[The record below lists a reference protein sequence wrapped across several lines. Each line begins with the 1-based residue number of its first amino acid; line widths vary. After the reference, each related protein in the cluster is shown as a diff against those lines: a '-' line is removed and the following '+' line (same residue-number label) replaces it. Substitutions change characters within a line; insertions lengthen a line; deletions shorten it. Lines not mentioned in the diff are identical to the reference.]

1 MALMMV
7 LAISGTLSVLAGNRL
22 VLNDGGPIAIKPGE
36 TKEITV
42 NLVNDEVIYAMQ
54 FDMDFTSPQVE
65 IVPGSFKINE
75 ERIDRECFIA
85 TMIQQPDAKWRVA
98 LLTKD
103 FTPIAGTEGALGTF
117 KIRATPNFSDD
128 KARIGFSTCSGS
140 DRQGKK
146 VLIDCPF
153 EQAITPMVGSLST
166 GEQAFS
172 IKPGGTHKVDVVL
185 KNDIYFCGLQADI
198 TLPEGLHVEKK
209 SNGKM
214 IFQYSERLS
223 SNFAIFSSEK
233 NGIVRVALS
242 SLPIDK
248 IQPYK
253 DGNGVIFSFNVVAD
267 PDFAT
272 DETSAIVFSNVL
284 ASQDLPG
291 TEYALDI
298 TDAHIAVTSLKPINE
313 AAYARLTEE
322 VAALQKA
329 LDDAKAK
336 VAEECPDVAGN
347 YAETVETIQSLINA
361 IQSDLDAKNA
371 DCALTEA
378 STLDAEAVK
387 GVNDAIAKYINEAAA
402 AQAEHLKKLANEAA
416 YVRLTEAVA
425 TLQARFDEV
434 KATIE
439 KDYANVSAQFVDTE
453 AAIQGDIDQKKAE
466 LQAQYEAVKLD
477 ENSTIDLEA
486 IKAAVEKLLADAKAA
501 NAKLVANEAAY
512 VRLSDDIA
520 AVQAR
525 FDEVKATIE
534 KDYAN
539 VSAQFVDTEAAIQG
553 DIDQK
558 KAELQAQYE
567 AVKLDENSTIDL
579 EAIKAAVEKLLADAK
594 AANAKLVA
602 NEAAY
607 VRLSDDIAAVQ
618 ARFDEVKAT
627 IEKDYANVS
636 AQFVDTEAA
645 IQGDID
651 QKKAE
656 LQAQYE
662 AVKLDENSTIDLEA
676 IKAAVE
682 KLLAD
687 AKAANA
693 KLVANEAAYVRLSD
707 DIAAVQARF
716 DEVKATIEKDYANV
730 SAQFVDTEAAIQG
743 DIDQKKAE
751 LQAQYEAVK
760 LDENSTIDL
769 EAIKAAVEKLLA
781 DAKAANAK
789 LVANEAAYVRLSDDI
804 AAVQARFDE
813 VKATIEK
820 DYANVAAQF
829 ADAEAAIQADID
841 QKKAELQAQYE
852 AVELDENSTIGL
864 EAIKAAVEQ
873 LLEDAKAADAKL
885 VANEA
890 AYVRLSDEIAAVQT
904 RLDEVKATIEKDYA
918 IVAAQFVGVE
928 SSIQYDINKK
938 KDELK
943 AQYEAVELDENSTI
957 DLETIKTAIEQ
968 LLADAKAA
976 AEANSIGSIQRLMSE
991 GATFYTLGGQKV
1003 EAPCKGN
1010 IYMIRHADGS
1020 VKKVYIK

>member
-1 MALMMV
+1 MVMFKITTSFKRMALMMV
-7 LAISGTLSVLAGNRL
+7 LAISGTISVLAGNRL

-85 TMIQQPDAKWRVA
+85 TMIQQPDAKWRIA

-117 KIRATPNFSDD
+117 QIRAKSTFSAADD
-128 KARIGFSTCSGS
+128 AQIGFSTCSGGN
-140 DRQGKK
+140 RQGKK
-146 VLIDCPF
+146 VLIDCPTY
-153 EQAITPMVGSLST
+153 QAITPMVGSLCT

-209 SNGKM
+209 INGKM
-214 IFQYSERLS
+214 NFQYSERLS
-223 SNFAIFSSEK
+223 SNFAISSIEK
-233 NGIVRVALS
+233 NGIVRVVLS

-253 DGNGVIFSFNVVAD
+253 DGDGVIFSFNVVAD
-267 PDFAT
+267 PDFVT
-272 DETSAIVFSNVL
+272 DENSAIVFSNVL
-284 ASQDLPG
+284 AANET
-291 TEYALDI
+291 TEYSLDI
-298 TDAHIAVTSLKPINE
+298 TDAHVSVTSLKPIND
-313 AAYARLTEE
+313 AAYARLAEE

-336 VAEECPDVAGN
+336 VAEECPDVAEN

-371 DCALTEA
+371 DCALTET

-416 YVRLTEAVA
+416 YVRLTEEVA
-425 TLQARFDEV
+425 T
-434 KATIE
+434 
-439 KDYANVSAQFVDTE
+439 
-453 AAIQGDIDQKKAE
+453 
-466 LQAQYEAVKLD
+466 
-477 ENSTIDLEA
+477 
-486 IKAAVEKLLADAKAA
+486 
-501 NAKLVANEAAY
+501 
-512 VRLSDDIA
+512 
-520 AVQAR
+520 VQAR

-534 KDYAN
+534 KDY
-539 VSAQFVDTEAAIQG
+539 V
-553 DIDQK
+553 
-558 KAELQAQYE
+558 
-567 AVKLDENSTIDL
+567 
-579 EAIKAAVEKLLADAK
+579 
-594 AANAKLVA
+594 
-602 NEAAY
+602 
-607 VRLSDDIAAVQ
+607 
-618 ARFDEVKAT
+618 
-627 IEKDYANVS
+627 
-636 AQFVDTEAA
+636 
-645 IQGDID
+645 
-651 QKKAE
+651 
-656 LQAQYE
+656 
-662 AVKLDENSTIDLEA
+662 
-676 IKAAVE
+676 
-682 KLLAD
+682 
-687 AKAANA
+687 
-693 KLVANEAAYVRLSD
+693 
-707 DIAAVQARF
+707 
-716 DEVKATIEKDYANV
+716 
-730 SAQFVDTEAAIQG
+730 
-743 DIDQKKAE
+743 
-751 LQAQYEAVK
+751 
-760 LDENSTIDL
+760 
-769 EAIKAAVEKLLA
+769 
-781 DAKAANAK
+781 
-789 LVANEAAYVRLSDDI
+789 
-804 AAVQARFDE
+804 
-813 VKATIEK
+813 
-820 DYANVAAQF
+820 NVAAQF
-829 ADAEAAIQADID
+829 ADAEAAIQGDID

-852 AVELDENSTIGL
+852 AVELDENSTIDL
-864 EAIKAAVEQ
+864 EVIKAAIEQ
-873 LLEDAKAADAKL
+873 LLADAKVADAKL

-890 AYVRLSDEIAAVQT
+890 AYVRLSDEIAAVQA

-943 AQYEAVELDENSTI
+943 ALYEAVELDENSTI

-976 AEANSIGSIQRLMSE
+976 AEANSIGSIQRMMSE

>member
-1 MALMMV
+1 MVMFKITTSFKRMALMMV
-7 LAISGTLSVLAGNRL
+7 LAISGTISVLAGNRL

-75 ERIDRECFIA
+75 DRIDRECFIA
-85 TMIQQPDAKWRVA
+85 TMIQQPDAKWRIA

-103 FTPIAGTEGALGTF
+103 FTPIEGAEGALGTF
-117 KIRATPNFSDD
+117 QIRAKSTFSAADN
-128 KARIGFSTCSGS
+128 AQILFSTCSGGN
-140 DRQGKK
+140 RQGKK
-146 VLIDCPF
+146 VLIDSPTY
-153 EQAITPMVGSLST
+153 QAITPMVGSLCT

-198 TLPEGLHVEKK
+198 TLPEGLHIEKK

-214 IFQYSERLS
+214 NFQYSERLS
-223 SNFAIFSSEK
+223 SNFAISSIEK
-233 NGIVRVALS
+233 NGIVRVVLS

-253 DGNGVIFSFNVVAD
+253 DGDGVIFSFNVVAD

-272 DETSAIVFSNVL
+272 DENSAIVFSNVL
-284 ASQDLPG
+284 AANET
-291 TEYALDI
+291 TEYSLDI
-298 TDAHIAVTSLKPINE
+298 TDAHVSVTSLKPIND
-313 AAYARLTEE
+313 AAYARLAEE

-336 VAEECPDVAGN
+336 VAEECPDVAEN

-371 DCALTEA
+371 DCALTET

-416 YVRLTEAVA
+416 YVRLTEEVA
-425 TLQARFDEV
+425 TVQARFDEV
-434 KATIE
+434 KAIIE
-439 KDYANVSAQFVDTE
+439 TDYANVAAQFVDTE

-466 LQAQYEAVKLD
+466 LQAQYEAVELD

-486 IKAAVEKLLADAKAA
+486 IKAAIEQFLADAK
-501 NAKLVANEAAY
+501 V
-512 VRLSDDIA
+512 
-520 AVQAR
+520 
-525 FDEVKATIE
+525 
-534 KDYAN
+534 
-539 VSAQFVDTEAAIQG
+539 
-553 DIDQK
+553 
-558 KAELQAQYE
+558 
-567 AVKLDENSTIDL
+567 
-579 EAIKAAVEKLLADAK
+579 
-594 AANAKLVA
+594 
-602 NEAAY
+602 
-607 VRLSDDIAAVQ
+607 
-618 ARFDEVKAT
+618 
-627 IEKDYANVS
+627 
-636 AQFVDTEAA
+636 
-645 IQGDID
+645 
-651 QKKAE
+651 
-656 LQAQYE
+656 
-662 AVKLDENSTIDLEA
+662 
-676 IKAAVE
+676 
-682 KLLAD
+682 
-687 AKAANA
+687 
-693 KLVANEAAYVRLSD
+693 
-707 DIAAVQARF
+707 
-716 DEVKATIEKDYANV
+716 
-730 SAQFVDTEAAIQG
+730 
-743 DIDQKKAE
+743 
-751 LQAQYEAVK
+751 
-760 LDENSTIDL
+760 
-769 EAIKAAVEKLLA
+769 
-781 DAKAANAK
+781 
-789 LVANEAAYVRLSDDI
+789 
-804 AAVQARFDE
+804 
-813 VKATIEK
+813 
-820 DYANVAAQF
+820 
-829 ADAEAAIQADID
+829 
-841 QKKAELQAQYE
+841 
-852 AVELDENSTIGL
+852 
-864 EAIKAAVEQ
+864 
-873 LLEDAKAADAKL
+873 ADAKL

-991 GATFYTLGGQKV
+991 GATFYTLGGQKI

>member
-1 MALMMV
+1 MVMFKITTSFKRMALMMV
-7 LAISGTLSVLAGNRL
+7 LAISGTISVLAGNRL

-85 TMIQQPDAKWRVA
+85 TMIQQPDAKWRIA

-117 KIRATPNFSDD
+117 QIRAKSTFSAADD
-128 KARIGFSTCSGS
+128 AQIGFSTCSGG

-146 VLIDCPF
+146 VLIDCPNY
-153 EQAITPMVGSLST
+153 QAITSMVGSLCT

-198 TLPEGLHVEKK
+198 TLPEGLHIEKK

-214 IFQYSERLS
+214 NFQYSERLS
-223 SNFAIFSSEK
+223 SNFAISSIEK
-233 NGIVRVALS
+233 NGIVRVVLS

-253 DGNGVIFSFNVVAD
+253 DGDGVIFSFNVVAD

-272 DETSAIVFSNVL
+272 DENSAIVFSNVL
-284 ASQDLPG
+284 AANET
-291 TEYALDI
+291 TEYSLDI
-298 TDAHIAVTSLKPINE
+298 TDAHVSVTSLKPIND
-313 AAYARLTEE
+313 AAYARLAEE

-336 VAEECPDVAGN
+336 VAEECPDVAEN

-371 DCALTEA
+371 DCALTET

-416 YVRLTEAVA
+416 YVRLTEEVA
-425 TLQARFDEV
+425 T
-434 KATIE
+434 
-439 KDYANVSAQFVDTE
+439 
-453 AAIQGDIDQKKAE
+453 
-466 LQAQYEAVKLD
+466 
-477 ENSTIDLEA
+477 
-486 IKAAVEKLLADAKAA
+486 
-501 NAKLVANEAAY
+501 
-512 VRLSDDIA
+512 
-520 AVQAR
+520 VQAR

-534 KDYAN
+534 KDY
-539 VSAQFVDTEAAIQG
+539 V
-553 DIDQK
+553 
-558 KAELQAQYE
+558 
-567 AVKLDENSTIDL
+567 
-579 EAIKAAVEKLLADAK
+579 
-594 AANAKLVA
+594 
-602 NEAAY
+602 
-607 VRLSDDIAAVQ
+607 
-618 ARFDEVKAT
+618 
-627 IEKDYANVS
+627 
-636 AQFVDTEAA
+636 
-645 IQGDID
+645 
-651 QKKAE
+651 
-656 LQAQYE
+656 
-662 AVKLDENSTIDLEA
+662 
-676 IKAAVE
+676 
-682 KLLAD
+682 
-687 AKAANA
+687 
-693 KLVANEAAYVRLSD
+693 
-707 DIAAVQARF
+707 
-716 DEVKATIEKDYANV
+716 
-730 SAQFVDTEAAIQG
+730 
-743 DIDQKKAE
+743 
-751 LQAQYEAVK
+751 
-760 LDENSTIDL
+760 
-769 EAIKAAVEKLLA
+769 
-781 DAKAANAK
+781 
-789 LVANEAAYVRLSDDI
+789 
-804 AAVQARFDE
+804 
-813 VKATIEK
+813 
-820 DYANVAAQF
+820 NVAAQF
-829 ADAEAAIQADID
+829 ADAEAAIQGDID

-852 AVELDENSTIGL
+852 AVELDENSTIDL
-864 EAIKAAVEQ
+864 EAIKAAIEQ
-873 LLEDAKAADAKL
+873 LLADAKVADAKL

-890 AYVRLSDEIAAVQT
+890 AYVRLSDEIAAVQA

-943 AQYEAVELDENSTI
+943 ALYEAVELDENSTI

-976 AEANSIGSIQRLMSE
+976 AEANSIGSIQRMMSE

>member
-54 FDMDFTSPQVE
+54 FDMDFTSQQVE

-85 TMIQQPDAKWRVA
+85 TMILQPDAKWRIA

-103 FTPIAGTEGALGTF
+103 FTPIEGSEGALGTF
-117 KIRATPNFSDD
+117 QIRAKSTFSAADN
-128 KARIGFSTCSGS
+128 AQIWFSTCSGG

-146 VLIDCPF
+146 ILIDCPTY
-153 EQAITPMVGSLST
+153 QAITPMVGSLST

-198 TLPEGLHVEKK
+198 TLPEGLHIEKK

-214 IFQYSERLS
+214 NFQYSERLS
-223 SNFAIFSSEK
+223 SNFAISSGEK

-253 DGNGVIFSFNVVAD
+253 DGDGVIFSFNVVAD

-284 ASQDLPG
+284 AANET
-291 TEYALDI
+291 TEYSLDI
-298 TDAHIAVTSLKPINE
+298 TDAHVTVTSLKAINE

-378 STLDAEAVK
+378 STLDAEAVR

-416 YVRLTEAVA
+416 YVRLTEEVAAV
-425 TLQARFDEV
+425 QARFDEV

-439 KDYANVSAQFVDTE
+439 TDYANVAAQFADAEAAIQGDIDQKKAELQAQYEAVKLDENSTIDMEAIKAAVEQLLADAKAADAKLVANEAAYVRLTEEVAAVQARFDEVKATIETDYANVAAQFVDTE

-477 ENSTIDLEA
+477 ENSTIDMEA
-486 IKAAVEKLLADAKAA
+486 IKAAVEQLLADAKAA
-501 NAKLVANEAAY
+501 DAKLVANEAAY
-512 VRLSDDIA
+512 VRLTEDVA

-525 FDEVKATIE
+525 LDEVKATIE
-534 KDYAN
+534 TDYAN
-539 VSAQFVDTEAAIQG
+539 VAAQFVDTEAAIQG

-567 AVKLDENSTIDL
+567 AVELDENSTIDL
-579 EAIKAAVEKLLADAK
+579 EAIKAAIEQLLANAK
-594 AANAKLVA
+594 LGNAKLVA
-602 NEAAY
+602 NELAY

-618 ARFDEVKAT
+618 ALLDEVKAT
-627 IEKDYANVS
+627 IETDYANVA

-662 AVKLDENSTIDLEA
+662 AVELDENSTIDLEA
-676 IKAAVE
+676 IKAA
-682 KLLAD
+682 
-687 AKAANA
+687 
-693 KLVANEAAYVRLSD
+693 
-707 DIAAVQARF
+707 I
-716 DEVKATIEKDYANV
+716 
-730 SAQFVDTEAAIQG
+730 
-743 DIDQKKAE
+743 
-751 LQAQYEAVK
+751 
-760 LDENSTIDL
+760 
-769 EAIKAAVEKLLA
+769 
-781 DAKAANAK
+781 
-789 LVANEAAYVRLSDDI
+789 
-804 AAVQARFDE
+804 
-813 VKATIEK
+813 
-820 DYANVAAQF
+820 
-829 ADAEAAIQADID
+829 
-841 QKKAELQAQYE
+841 
-852 AVELDENSTIGL
+852 
-864 EAIKAAVEQ
+864 EQ
-873 LLEDAKAADAKL
+873 LLADAKAADAKL

-890 AYVRLSDEIAAVQT
+890 AYVRLSDEIAAVQA

-943 AQYEAVELDENSTI
+943 ALYEAVELDENSTI

>member
-85 TMIQQPDAKWRVA
+85 TMIQQPDAKWRIA

-103 FTPIAGTEGALGTF
+103 FTPIEGSEGALGTF
-117 KIRATPNFSDD
+117 KIRATSNFSSADN
-128 KARIGFSTCSGS
+128 AQILFSTCSGG

-146 VLIDCPF
+146 VLIDCPTY
-153 EQAITPMVGSLST
+153 QAITPMAGSLST

-198 TLPEGLHVEKK
+198 TLPEGLHIEKK

-214 IFQYSERLS
+214 NFQYSERLS
-223 SNFAIFSSEK
+223 SNFAISSIEK

-253 DGNGVIFSFNVVAD
+253 DGDGVIFSFNVVAD

-272 DETSAIVFSNVL
+272 DENSAIVFSNVL
-284 ASQDLPG
+284 AANET
-291 TEYALDI
+291 TEYSLDI

-371 DCALTEA
+371 DCVLTET
-378 STLDAEAVK
+378 STLYAEAVK
-387 GVNDAIAKYINEAAA
+387 GVNEAIAKYLEDAAA
-402 AQAEHLKKLANEAA
+402 AQAEHLKKLANKAA
-416 YVRLTEAVA
+416 YVRLSDEIAAVQ
-425 TLQARFDEV
+425 TRLDEV

-439 KDYANVSAQFVDTE
+439 KDYVNVAAQFADAE
-453 AAIQGDIDQKKAE
+453 AAIQGDIDQKKDE
-466 LQAQYEAVKLD
+466 LKAQYEAVELD

-486 IKAAVEKLLADAKAA
+486 IKAAIEQLLADAKVAD
-501 NAKLVANEAAY
+501 AKLVANEAAY
-512 VRLSDDIA
+512 VRLSDEIA
-520 AVQAR
+520 AVQTR
-525 FDEVKATIE
+525 LDEVKATIE
-534 KDYAN
+534 KDYVN
-539 VSAQFVDTEAAIQG
+539 VAAQFADAEAAIQG

-558 KAELQAQYE
+558 KDELKAQYE
-567 AVKLDENSTIDL
+567 AVELDENSTIDL
-579 EAIKAAVEKLLADAK
+579 EAIKAAIEQLLADAK
-594 AANAKLVA
+594 V
-602 NEAAY
+602 
-607 VRLSDDIAAVQ
+607 
-618 ARFDEVKAT
+618 
-627 IEKDYANVS
+627 
-636 AQFVDTEAA
+636 
-645 IQGDID
+645 
-651 QKKAE
+651 
-656 LQAQYE
+656 
-662 AVKLDENSTIDLEA
+662 
-676 IKAAVE
+676 
-682 KLLAD
+682 
-687 AKAANA
+687 
-693 KLVANEAAYVRLSD
+693 
-707 DIAAVQARF
+707 
-716 DEVKATIEKDYANV
+716 
-730 SAQFVDTEAAIQG
+730 
-743 DIDQKKAE
+743 
-751 LQAQYEAVK
+751 
-760 LDENSTIDL
+760 
-769 EAIKAAVEKLLA
+769 
-781 DAKAANAK
+781 
-789 LVANEAAYVRLSDDI
+789 
-804 AAVQARFDE
+804 
-813 VKATIEK
+813 
-820 DYANVAAQF
+820 
-829 ADAEAAIQADID
+829 
-841 QKKAELQAQYE
+841 
-852 AVELDENSTIGL
+852 
-864 EAIKAAVEQ
+864 
-873 LLEDAKAADAKL
+873 ADAKL

-938 KDELK
+938 KNELK
-943 AQYEAVELDENSTI
+943 ALYEAVELDENSTI

>member
-1 MALMMV
+1 MFKITTSFKRMALMMV

-54 FDMDFTSPQVE
+54 FDMDFTSSQIE

-75 ERIDRECFIA
+75 DRIDRECFIA
-85 TMIQQPDAKWRVA
+85 TMIQQPDMKWRIA

-117 KIRATPNFSDD
+117 KIRATSNFSDD
-128 KARIGFSTCSGS
+128 KARIEFSTCSGS

-146 VLIDCPF
+146 VLIDCPA
-153 EQAITPMVGSLST
+153 EQAITPMVGSLCT

-198 TLPEGLHVEKK
+198 TLPEGLHIEKK
-209 SNGKM
+209 SNGNPK
-214 IFQYSERLS
+214 FQYGQRLT
-223 SNFAIFSSEK
+223 SNFAISSREE

-253 DGNGVIFSFNVVAD
+253 DGDGVIFSFNVVAD
-267 PDFAT
+267 PDFVT

-284 ASQDLPG
+284 ASQEMIW
-291 TEYALDI
+291 TEYSLDI

-322 VAALQKA
+322 VTALQKA

-336 VAEECPDVAGN
+336 VAEECPDVAEN
-347 YAETVETIQSLINA
+347 FAEAVKTIQGQIDA

-387 GVNDAIAKYINEAAA
+387 GVNEAIAKYLEDAAA

-416 YVRLTEAVA
+416 YVRLTEEVAAV
-425 TLQARFDEV
+425 QARFDEV

-439 KDYANVSAQFVDTE
+439 TDYANVAAQFADAEAAIQGNIDQKKAELQAQYEAVELDENSTIDLEAIKAAVEQLLADAKAADAKLVANEAAYVRLTEDVVAVQARFDEVKATIETDYANVAAQFADTE

-466 LQAQYEAVKLD
+466 LQAQYEAVELD

-486 IKAAVEKLLADAKAA
+486 IKAAVEQLLA
-501 NAKLVANEAAY
+501 
-512 VRLSDDIA
+512 
-520 AVQAR
+520 
-525 FDEVKATIE
+525 
-534 KDYAN
+534 
-539 VSAQFVDTEAAIQG
+539 
-553 DIDQK
+553 
-558 KAELQAQYE
+558 
-567 AVKLDENSTIDL
+567 
-579 EAIKAAVEKLLADAK
+579 
-594 AANAKLVA
+594 
-602 NEAAY
+602 
-607 VRLSDDIAAVQ
+607 
-618 ARFDEVKAT
+618 
-627 IEKDYANVS
+627 
-636 AQFVDTEAA
+636 
-645 IQGDID
+645 
-651 QKKAE
+651 
-656 LQAQYE
+656 
-662 AVKLDENSTIDLEA
+662 
-676 IKAAVE
+676 
-682 KLLAD
+682 
-687 AKAANA
+687 
-693 KLVANEAAYVRLSD
+693 
-707 DIAAVQARF
+707 
-716 DEVKATIEKDYANV
+716 
-730 SAQFVDTEAAIQG
+730 
-743 DIDQKKAE
+743 
-751 LQAQYEAVK
+751 
-760 LDENSTIDL
+760 
-769 EAIKAAVEKLLA
+769 
-781 DAKAANAK
+781 
-789 LVANEAAYVRLSDDI
+789 
-804 AAVQARFDE
+804 
-813 VKATIEK
+813 
-820 DYANVAAQF
+820 
-829 ADAEAAIQADID
+829 
-841 QKKAELQAQYE
+841 
-852 AVELDENSTIGL
+852 
-864 EAIKAAVEQ
+864 
-873 LLEDAKAADAKL
+873 DAKAADAKL

-943 AQYEAVELDENSTI
+943 ALYEAVELDENSTI

-1003 EAPCKGN
+1003 ETPCKGN

>member
-1 MALMMV
+1 MVMFKITTSFKRMALMMV
-7 LAISGTLSVLAGNRL
+7 LAISGTISVLAGNRL

-85 TMIQQPDAKWRVA
+85 TMIQQPDAKWRIA

-117 KIRATPNFSDD
+117 QIRAKSTFSAADN
-128 KARIGFSTCSGS
+128 AQILFSTCSGGN
-140 DRQGKK
+140 RQGKK
-146 VLIDCPF
+146 VLIDSPTY
-153 EQAITPMVGSLST
+153 QAITPMVGSLCT

-198 TLPEGLHVEKK
+198 TLPEGLHIEKK

-214 IFQYSERLS
+214 NFQYSERLS
-223 SNFAIFSSEK
+223 SNFAISSIEK
-233 NGIVRVALS
+233 NGIVRVVLS

-253 DGNGVIFSFNVVAD
+253 DGDGVIFSFNVVAD

-272 DETSAIVFSNVL
+272 DENSAIVFSNVL
-284 ASQDLPG
+284 AANET
-291 TEYALDI
+291 TEYSLDI
-298 TDAHIAVTSLKPINE
+298 TDAHVSVTSLKPIND
-313 AAYARLTEE
+313 AAYARLAEE

-336 VAEECPDVAGN
+336 VAEECPDVAEN

-371 DCALTEA
+371 DCALTET

-416 YVRLTEAVA
+416 YVRLTEEVA
-425 TLQARFDEV
+425 T
-434 KATIE
+434 
-439 KDYANVSAQFVDTE
+439 
-453 AAIQGDIDQKKAE
+453 
-466 LQAQYEAVKLD
+466 
-477 ENSTIDLEA
+477 
-486 IKAAVEKLLADAKAA
+486 
-501 NAKLVANEAAY
+501 
-512 VRLSDDIA
+512 
-520 AVQAR
+520 VQAR

-534 KDYAN
+534 KDY
-539 VSAQFVDTEAAIQG
+539 V
-553 DIDQK
+553 
-558 KAELQAQYE
+558 
-567 AVKLDENSTIDL
+567 
-579 EAIKAAVEKLLADAK
+579 
-594 AANAKLVA
+594 
-602 NEAAY
+602 
-607 VRLSDDIAAVQ
+607 
-618 ARFDEVKAT
+618 
-627 IEKDYANVS
+627 
-636 AQFVDTEAA
+636 
-645 IQGDID
+645 
-651 QKKAE
+651 
-656 LQAQYE
+656 
-662 AVKLDENSTIDLEA
+662 
-676 IKAAVE
+676 
-682 KLLAD
+682 
-687 AKAANA
+687 
-693 KLVANEAAYVRLSD
+693 
-707 DIAAVQARF
+707 
-716 DEVKATIEKDYANV
+716 
-730 SAQFVDTEAAIQG
+730 
-743 DIDQKKAE
+743 
-751 LQAQYEAVK
+751 
-760 LDENSTIDL
+760 
-769 EAIKAAVEKLLA
+769 
-781 DAKAANAK
+781 
-789 LVANEAAYVRLSDDI
+789 
-804 AAVQARFDE
+804 
-813 VKATIEK
+813 
-820 DYANVAAQF
+820 NVAAQF
-829 ADAEAAIQADID
+829 ADAEAAIQGDID

-852 AVELDENSTIGL
+852 AVELDENSTIDL
-864 EAIKAAVEQ
+864 EAIKAAIEQ
-873 LLEDAKAADAKL
+873 LLADAKVADAKL

-890 AYVRLSDEIAAVQT
+890 AYVRLSDEIAAVQA

-943 AQYEAVELDENSTI
+943 ALYEAVELDENSTI

-968 LLADAKAA
+968 LLADARAA
-976 AEANSIGSIQRLMSE
+976 AEANSIGSIQRMMSE

>member
-1 MALMMV
+1 MVMFKITTSFKRMALMMV
-7 LAISGTLSVLAGNRL
+7 LAISGTISVLAGNRL

-85 TMIQQPDAKWRVA
+85 TMIQQPDAKWRIA

-117 KIRATPNFSDD
+117 QIRAKSTFSAADD
-128 KARIGFSTCSGS
+128 AQIGFSTCSGGN
-140 DRQGKK
+140 RQGKK
-146 VLIDCPF
+146 VLIDCPTY
-153 EQAITPMVGSLST
+153 QAITPMVGSLCT

-214 IFQYSERLS
+214 NFQYSERLS
-223 SNFAIFSSEK
+223 SNFAISSIEK
-233 NGIVRVALS
+233 NGIVRVVLS

-253 DGNGVIFSFNVVAD
+253 DGDGVIFSFNVVAD
-267 PDFAT
+267 PDFVT
-272 DETSAIVFSNVL
+272 DENSAIVFSNVL
-284 ASQDLPG
+284 AANET
-291 TEYALDI
+291 TEYSLDI
-298 TDAHIAVTSLKPINE
+298 TDAHVSVTSLKPIND
-313 AAYARLTEE
+313 AAYARLAEE

-336 VAEECPDVAGN
+336 VAEECPDVAEN

-371 DCALTEA
+371 DCALTET

-416 YVRLTEAVA
+416 YVRLTEEVA
-425 TLQARFDEV
+425 T
-434 KATIE
+434 
-439 KDYANVSAQFVDTE
+439 
-453 AAIQGDIDQKKAE
+453 
-466 LQAQYEAVKLD
+466 
-477 ENSTIDLEA
+477 
-486 IKAAVEKLLADAKAA
+486 
-501 NAKLVANEAAY
+501 
-512 VRLSDDIA
+512 
-520 AVQAR
+520 VQAR

-534 KDYAN
+534 KDY
-539 VSAQFVDTEAAIQG
+539 V
-553 DIDQK
+553 
-558 KAELQAQYE
+558 
-567 AVKLDENSTIDL
+567 
-579 EAIKAAVEKLLADAK
+579 
-594 AANAKLVA
+594 
-602 NEAAY
+602 
-607 VRLSDDIAAVQ
+607 
-618 ARFDEVKAT
+618 
-627 IEKDYANVS
+627 
-636 AQFVDTEAA
+636 
-645 IQGDID
+645 
-651 QKKAE
+651 
-656 LQAQYE
+656 
-662 AVKLDENSTIDLEA
+662 
-676 IKAAVE
+676 
-682 KLLAD
+682 
-687 AKAANA
+687 
-693 KLVANEAAYVRLSD
+693 
-707 DIAAVQARF
+707 
-716 DEVKATIEKDYANV
+716 
-730 SAQFVDTEAAIQG
+730 
-743 DIDQKKAE
+743 
-751 LQAQYEAVK
+751 
-760 LDENSTIDL
+760 
-769 EAIKAAVEKLLA
+769 
-781 DAKAANAK
+781 
-789 LVANEAAYVRLSDDI
+789 
-804 AAVQARFDE
+804 
-813 VKATIEK
+813 
-820 DYANVAAQF
+820 NVAAQF
-829 ADAEAAIQADID
+829 ADAEAAIQGDID

-852 AVELDENSTIGL
+852 AVELDENSTIDL

-873 LLEDAKAADAKL
+873 LLADAKVADAKL

-890 AYVRLSDEIAAVQT
+890 AYVRLSDEIAAVQA

-943 AQYEAVELDENSTI
+943 ALYEAVELDENSTI

-976 AEANSIGSIQRLMSE
+976 AEANSIGSIQRMMSE
-991 GATFYTLGGQKV
+991 GATFYTLGGQKI

>member
-1 MALMMV
+1 MVMFKITTSFKRMALMMV
-7 LAISGTLSVLAGNRL
+7 LAISGTISVLAGNRL

-85 TMIQQPDAKWRVA
+85 TMIQQPDAKWRIA

-117 KIRATPNFSDD
+117 QIRAKSTFSAADD
-128 KARIGFSTCSGS
+128 AQIGFSTCSGGN
-140 DRQGKK
+140 RQGKK
-146 VLIDCPF
+146 VLIDCPTY
-153 EQAITPMVGSLST
+153 QAITPMVGSLCT

-198 TLPEGLHVEKK
+198 TLPEGLHIEKK

-214 IFQYSERLS
+214 NFQYSERLS
-223 SNFAIFSSEK
+223 SNFAISSIEK
-233 NGIVRVALS
+233 NGIVRVVLS

-253 DGNGVIFSFNVVAD
+253 DGDGVIFSFNVVAD
-267 PDFAT
+267 PDFVT
-272 DETSAIVFSNVL
+272 DENSAIVFSNVL
-284 ASQDLPG
+284 AANET
-291 TEYALDI
+291 TEYSLDI
-298 TDAHIAVTSLKPINE
+298 TDAHVSVTSLKPIND
-313 AAYARLTEE
+313 AAYARLAEE

-336 VAEECPDVAGN
+336 VAEECPDVAEN

-371 DCALTEA
+371 DCALTET

-416 YVRLTEAVA
+416 YVRLTEEVA
-425 TLQARFDEV
+425 T
-434 KATIE
+434 
-439 KDYANVSAQFVDTE
+439 
-453 AAIQGDIDQKKAE
+453 
-466 LQAQYEAVKLD
+466 
-477 ENSTIDLEA
+477 
-486 IKAAVEKLLADAKAA
+486 
-501 NAKLVANEAAY
+501 
-512 VRLSDDIA
+512 
-520 AVQAR
+520 VQAR

-534 KDYAN
+534 KDY
-539 VSAQFVDTEAAIQG
+539 V
-553 DIDQK
+553 
-558 KAELQAQYE
+558 
-567 AVKLDENSTIDL
+567 
-579 EAIKAAVEKLLADAK
+579 
-594 AANAKLVA
+594 
-602 NEAAY
+602 
-607 VRLSDDIAAVQ
+607 
-618 ARFDEVKAT
+618 
-627 IEKDYANVS
+627 
-636 AQFVDTEAA
+636 
-645 IQGDID
+645 
-651 QKKAE
+651 
-656 LQAQYE
+656 
-662 AVKLDENSTIDLEA
+662 
-676 IKAAVE
+676 
-682 KLLAD
+682 
-687 AKAANA
+687 
-693 KLVANEAAYVRLSD
+693 
-707 DIAAVQARF
+707 
-716 DEVKATIEKDYANV
+716 
-730 SAQFVDTEAAIQG
+730 
-743 DIDQKKAE
+743 
-751 LQAQYEAVK
+751 
-760 LDENSTIDL
+760 
-769 EAIKAAVEKLLA
+769 
-781 DAKAANAK
+781 
-789 LVANEAAYVRLSDDI
+789 
-804 AAVQARFDE
+804 
-813 VKATIEK
+813 
-820 DYANVAAQF
+820 NVAAQF
-829 ADAEAAIQADID
+829 ADAEAAIQGDID

-852 AVELDENSTIGL
+852 AVELDENSTIDL
-864 EAIKAAVEQ
+864 EAIKAAIEQ
-873 LLEDAKAADAKL
+873 LLADAKVADAKL

-976 AEANSIGSIQRLMSE
+976 AGANSIGSIQRLMSE
-991 GATFYTLGGQKV
+991 GATFYMLGGQKV

>member
-7 LAISGTLSVLAGNRL
+7 LAISGTISVLAGNRL

-85 TMIQQPDAKWRVA
+85 TMIQQPDAKWRIA

-117 KIRATPNFSDD
+117 QIRAKSTFSAADN
-128 KARIGFSTCSGS
+128 AQILFSTCSGGN
-140 DRQGKK
+140 RQGKK
-146 VLIDCPF
+146 VLIDSPTY
-153 EQAITPMVGSLST
+153 QAITPMVGSLCT

-198 TLPEGLHVEKK
+198 TLPEGLHIEKK

-214 IFQYSERLS
+214 NFQYSERLS
-223 SNFAIFSSEK
+223 SNFAISSIEK
-233 NGIVRVALS
+233 NGIVRVVLS

-253 DGNGVIFSFNVVAD
+253 DGDGVIFSFNVVAD

-272 DETSAIVFSNVL
+272 DENSAIVFSNVL
-284 ASQDLPG
+284 AANET
-291 TEYALDI
+291 TEYSLDI
-298 TDAHIAVTSLKPINE
+298 TDAHVSVTSLKPIND
-313 AAYARLTEE
+313 AAYARLAEE

-336 VAEECPDVAGN
+336 VAEECPDVAEN

-371 DCALTEA
+371 DCALTET

-387 GVNDAIAKYINEAAA
+387 GVNHAIAKYINEAAA

-416 YVRLTEAVA
+416 YVRLTEEVA
-425 TLQARFDEV
+425 T
-434 KATIE
+434 
-439 KDYANVSAQFVDTE
+439 
-453 AAIQGDIDQKKAE
+453 
-466 LQAQYEAVKLD
+466 
-477 ENSTIDLEA
+477 
-486 IKAAVEKLLADAKAA
+486 
-501 NAKLVANEAAY
+501 
-512 VRLSDDIA
+512 
-520 AVQAR
+520 VQAR

-534 KDYAN
+534 KDY
-539 VSAQFVDTEAAIQG
+539 V
-553 DIDQK
+553 
-558 KAELQAQYE
+558 
-567 AVKLDENSTIDL
+567 
-579 EAIKAAVEKLLADAK
+579 
-594 AANAKLVA
+594 
-602 NEAAY
+602 
-607 VRLSDDIAAVQ
+607 
-618 ARFDEVKAT
+618 
-627 IEKDYANVS
+627 
-636 AQFVDTEAA
+636 
-645 IQGDID
+645 
-651 QKKAE
+651 
-656 LQAQYE
+656 
-662 AVKLDENSTIDLEA
+662 
-676 IKAAVE
+676 
-682 KLLAD
+682 
-687 AKAANA
+687 
-693 KLVANEAAYVRLSD
+693 
-707 DIAAVQARF
+707 
-716 DEVKATIEKDYANV
+716 
-730 SAQFVDTEAAIQG
+730 
-743 DIDQKKAE
+743 
-751 LQAQYEAVK
+751 
-760 LDENSTIDL
+760 
-769 EAIKAAVEKLLA
+769 
-781 DAKAANAK
+781 
-789 LVANEAAYVRLSDDI
+789 
-804 AAVQARFDE
+804 
-813 VKATIEK
+813 
-820 DYANVAAQF
+820 NVAAQF
-829 ADAEAAIQADID
+829 ADAEAAIQGDID

-852 AVELDENSTIGL
+852 AVELDENSTIDL
-864 EAIKAAVEQ
+864 EAIKAAIEQ
-873 LLEDAKAADAKL
+873 LLADAKVADAKL

-890 AYVRLSDEIAAVQT
+890 AYVRLSDEIAAVQA

-943 AQYEAVELDENSTI
+943 ALYEAVELDENSTI

-976 AEANSIGSIQRLMSE
+976 AEANSIGSIQRMMSE

>member
-1 MALMMV
+1 MVMFKITTSFKRMALMMV
-7 LAISGTLSVLAGNRL
+7 LAISGTISVLAGNRL

-54 FDMDFTSPQVE
+54 FDMDFTSPNVE

-75 ERIDRECFIA
+75 DRIDRECFIA
-85 TMIQQPDAKWRVA
+85 TMIQQPDMKWRIA

-117 KIRATPNFSDD
+117 QIRAKSTFSAADD
-128 KARIGFSTCSGS
+128 AQIGFSTCSGGN
-140 DRQGKK
+140 RQGKK
-146 VLIDCPF
+146 VLIDCPTY
-153 EQAITPMVGSLST
+153 QAITPMVGSLCT

-198 TLPEGLHVEKK
+198 TLPEGLHIEKK

-214 IFQYSERLS
+214 NFQYSERLS
-223 SNFAIFSSEK
+223 SNFAISSIEK
-233 NGIVRVALS
+233 NGIVRVVLS

-253 DGNGVIFSFNVVAD
+253 DGDGVIFSFNVVAD

-272 DETSAIVFSNVL
+272 DENSAIVFSNVL
-284 ASQDLPG
+284 AANET
-291 TEYALDI
+291 TEYSLDI
-298 TDAHIAVTSLKPINE
+298 TDAHVSVTSLKPIND

-371 DCALTEA
+371 DCALTET

-387 GVNDAIAKYINEAAA
+387 GVNEAIAKYLEDAAA

-416 YVRLTEAVA
+416 YVRLTDEIAAV
-425 TLQARFDEV
+425 QARFDEVKATIEKDYANVSAQFADAEAAIQADIDQKKAELKAQYEAVKLDENSTIDLEAIKAAVEQLLANAKLGNAKLVANELAYVRLSDEIAAVQARLDEV

-486 IKAAVEKLLADAKAA
+486 IKAAIEQLLADAK
-501 NAKLVANEAAY
+501 V
-512 VRLSDDIA
+512 
-520 AVQAR
+520 
-525 FDEVKATIE
+525 
-534 KDYAN
+534 
-539 VSAQFVDTEAAIQG
+539 
-553 DIDQK
+553 
-558 KAELQAQYE
+558 
-567 AVKLDENSTIDL
+567 
-579 EAIKAAVEKLLADAK
+579 
-594 AANAKLVA
+594 
-602 NEAAY
+602 
-607 VRLSDDIAAVQ
+607 
-618 ARFDEVKAT
+618 
-627 IEKDYANVS
+627 
-636 AQFVDTEAA
+636 
-645 IQGDID
+645 
-651 QKKAE
+651 
-656 LQAQYE
+656 
-662 AVKLDENSTIDLEA
+662 
-676 IKAAVE
+676 
-682 KLLAD
+682 
-687 AKAANA
+687 
-693 KLVANEAAYVRLSD
+693 
-707 DIAAVQARF
+707 
-716 DEVKATIEKDYANV
+716 
-730 SAQFVDTEAAIQG
+730 
-743 DIDQKKAE
+743 
-751 LQAQYEAVK
+751 
-760 LDENSTIDL
+760 
-769 EAIKAAVEKLLA
+769 
-781 DAKAANAK
+781 
-789 LVANEAAYVRLSDDI
+789 
-804 AAVQARFDE
+804 
-813 VKATIEK
+813 
-820 DYANVAAQF
+820 
-829 ADAEAAIQADID
+829 
-841 QKKAELQAQYE
+841 
-852 AVELDENSTIGL
+852 
-864 EAIKAAVEQ
+864 
-873 LLEDAKAADAKL
+873 ADAKL

-943 AQYEAVELDENSTI
+943 ALYEAVELDENSTI

-991 GATFYTLGGQKV
+991 GATFYTLGGQKI

>member
-7 LAISGTLSVLAGNRL
+7 LAISGTISVLAGNRL

-54 FDMDFTSPQVE
+54 FDMDFTSPNVE

-75 ERIDRECFIA
+75 DRIDRECFIA
-85 TMIQQPDAKWRVA
+85 TMIQQPDMKWRIA

-103 FTPIAGTEGALGTF
+103 FTPITGTEGALGTF
-117 KIRATPNFSDD
+117 KIRATSNFSSADN
-128 KARIGFSTCSGS
+128 AQIWFSTCSGG

-146 VLIDCPF
+146 VLIDCPTY
-153 EQAITPMVGSLST
+153 QAITPMVGSLST

-198 TLPEGLHVEKK
+198 TLPEGLHIEKK

-214 IFQYSERLS
+214 NFQYSERLS
-223 SNFAIFSSEK
+223 SNFAISSGEK

-253 DGNGVIFSFNVVAD
+253 DGDGVIFSFNVVAD

-272 DETSAIVFSNVL
+272 DENSAIVFSNVL
-284 ASQDLPG
+284 AANET
-291 TEYALDI
+291 TEYSLDI
-298 TDAHIAVTSLKPINE
+298 TDAHVTVTSLKAINE

-322 VAALQKA
+322 VATLQKA

-347 YAETVETIQSLINA
+347 YAGTVETIQAQIDA

-371 DCALTEA
+371 DCALTET

-387 GVNDAIAKYINEAAA
+387 GVNEAIAKYLEDAAA

-416 YVRLTEAVA
+416 YVRLTEEVAAV
-425 TLQARFDEV
+425 QARFDEV

-439 KDYANVSAQFVDTE
+439 TDYANVAAQFADAEAAIQGDIEQKKAELQAQYEAVKLDENSTIDLAAIKAAVEQLLADAKAANAKLVANEAAYVRLTEEIAAVQARFDEVKATIETDYANVAAQFVDTEAAIQGNIDQKKAELQAQYEAVKLNENSTIDLDAIKAAVEQLLADAKAANAKLVANEVAYVRLTEEIAAVQARFDEVKSIIETDYANVAAQFVDTE

-466 LQAQYEAVKLD
+466 LQAQYESVELD

-486 IKAAVEKLLADAKAA
+486 IKAAVEQLLANAKLG
-501 NAKLVANEAAY
+501 NAKLVANELAY

-525 FDEVKATIE
+525 LDEVKASIE

-539 VSAQFVDTEAAIQG
+539 VAAQFVDTEAAIQG

-567 AVKLDENSTIDL
+567 SVELDENSTIDL
-579 EAIKAAVEKLLADAK
+579 EAIKAA
-594 AANAKLVA
+594 
-602 NEAAY
+602 
-607 VRLSDDIAAVQ
+607 I
-618 ARFDEVKAT
+618 
-627 IEKDYANVS
+627 
-636 AQFVDTEAA
+636 
-645 IQGDID
+645 
-651 QKKAE
+651 
-656 LQAQYE
+656 
-662 AVKLDENSTIDLEA
+662 
-676 IKAAVE
+676 
-682 KLLAD
+682 
-687 AKAANA
+687 
-693 KLVANEAAYVRLSD
+693 
-707 DIAAVQARF
+707 
-716 DEVKATIEKDYANV
+716 
-730 SAQFVDTEAAIQG
+730 
-743 DIDQKKAE
+743 
-751 LQAQYEAVK
+751 
-760 LDENSTIDL
+760 
-769 EAIKAAVEKLLA
+769 
-781 DAKAANAK
+781 
-789 LVANEAAYVRLSDDI
+789 
-804 AAVQARFDE
+804 
-813 VKATIEK
+813 
-820 DYANVAAQF
+820 
-829 ADAEAAIQADID
+829 
-841 QKKAELQAQYE
+841 
-852 AVELDENSTIGL
+852 
-864 EAIKAAVEQ
+864 EQ
-873 LLEDAKAADAKL
+873 LLADAKAADAKL

-890 AYVRLSDEIAAVQT
+890 AYVRLSDEIAAVQA
-904 RLDEVKATIEKDYA
+904 RFDEVKATIEKDYA

-943 AQYEAVELDENSTI
+943 ALYEAVELDENSTI

>member
-1 MALMMV
+1 MVMFKITTSFKRMALMMV
-7 LAISGTLSVLAGNRL
+7 LAISGTISVLAGNRL

-85 TMIQQPDAKWRVA
+85 TMIQQPDAKWRIA
-98 LLTKD
+98 FLTKD

-117 KIRATPNFSDD
+117 QIRAKSTFSAADD
-128 KARIGFSTCSGS
+128 AQIGFSTCSGGN
-140 DRQGKK
+140 RQGKK
-146 VLIDCPF
+146 VLIDCPTY
-153 EQAITPMVGSLST
+153 QAITPMVGSLCT

-214 IFQYSERLS
+214 NFQYSERLS
-223 SNFAIFSSEK
+223 SNFAISSIEK
-233 NGIVRVALS
+233 NGIVRVVLS

-253 DGNGVIFSFNVVAD
+253 DGDGVIFSFNVVAD
-267 PDFAT
+267 PDFVT
-272 DETSAIVFSNVL
+272 DENSAIVFSNVL
-284 ASQDLPG
+284 AANET
-291 TEYALDI
+291 TEYSLDI
-298 TDAHIAVTSLKPINE
+298 TDAHVSVTSLKPIND
-313 AAYARLTEE
+313 AAYARLAEE

-336 VAEECPDVAGN
+336 VAEECPDVAEN

-371 DCALTEA
+371 DCALTET

-416 YVRLTEAVA
+416 YVRLTEEVA
-425 TLQARFDEV
+425 T
-434 KATIE
+434 
-439 KDYANVSAQFVDTE
+439 
-453 AAIQGDIDQKKAE
+453 
-466 LQAQYEAVKLD
+466 
-477 ENSTIDLEA
+477 
-486 IKAAVEKLLADAKAA
+486 
-501 NAKLVANEAAY
+501 
-512 VRLSDDIA
+512 
-520 AVQAR
+520 VQAR

-534 KDYAN
+534 KDY
-539 VSAQFVDTEAAIQG
+539 V
-553 DIDQK
+553 
-558 KAELQAQYE
+558 
-567 AVKLDENSTIDL
+567 
-579 EAIKAAVEKLLADAK
+579 
-594 AANAKLVA
+594 
-602 NEAAY
+602 
-607 VRLSDDIAAVQ
+607 
-618 ARFDEVKAT
+618 
-627 IEKDYANVS
+627 
-636 AQFVDTEAA
+636 
-645 IQGDID
+645 
-651 QKKAE
+651 
-656 LQAQYE
+656 
-662 AVKLDENSTIDLEA
+662 
-676 IKAAVE
+676 
-682 KLLAD
+682 
-687 AKAANA
+687 
-693 KLVANEAAYVRLSD
+693 
-707 DIAAVQARF
+707 
-716 DEVKATIEKDYANV
+716 
-730 SAQFVDTEAAIQG
+730 
-743 DIDQKKAE
+743 
-751 LQAQYEAVK
+751 
-760 LDENSTIDL
+760 
-769 EAIKAAVEKLLA
+769 
-781 DAKAANAK
+781 
-789 LVANEAAYVRLSDDI
+789 
-804 AAVQARFDE
+804 
-813 VKATIEK
+813 
-820 DYANVAAQF
+820 NVAAQF
-829 ADAEAAIQADID
+829 ADAEAAIQGDID

-852 AVELDENSTIGL
+852 AVELDENSTIDL
-864 EAIKAAVEQ
+864 EAIKAAIEQ
-873 LLEDAKAADAKL
+873 LLADAKVADAKL

-890 AYVRLSDEIAAVQT
+890 AYVRLSDEIAAVQA

-943 AQYEAVELDENSTI
+943 ALYEAVELDENSTI

-976 AEANSIGSIQRLMSE
+976 AEANSIGSIQRMMSE

>member
-1 MALMMV
+1 MVMFKITTSFKRMALMMV
-7 LAISGTLSVLAGNRL
+7 LAISGTISVLAGNRL

-85 TMIQQPDAKWRVA
+85 TMIQQPDAKWRIA

-117 KIRATPNFSDD
+117 QIRAKSTFSAADN
-128 KARIGFSTCSGS
+128 AQIGFSTCSGGN
-140 DRQGKK
+140 RQGKK
-146 VLIDCPF
+146 VLIDCPTY
-153 EQAITPMVGSLST
+153 QAITPMVGSLCT

-209 SNGKM
+209 RNGKM
-214 IFQYSERLS
+214 NFQYSERLS
-223 SNFAIFSSEK
+223 SNFAISSIEK
-233 NGIVRVALS
+233 NGIVRVVLS

-253 DGNGVIFSFNVVAD
+253 DGDGVIFSFNVVAD

-272 DETSAIVFSNVL
+272 DENSAIVFSNVL
-284 ASQDLPG
+284 AANET
-291 TEYALDI
+291 TEYSLDI
-298 TDAHIAVTSLKPINE
+298 TDAHVSVTSLKPIND
-313 AAYARLTEE
+313 AAYARLAEE

-336 VAEECPDVAGN
+336 VAEECPDVAEN

-371 DCALTEA
+371 DCALTET

-416 YVRLTEAVA
+416 YVRLTEEVA
-425 TLQARFDEV
+425 T
-434 KATIE
+434 
-439 KDYANVSAQFVDTE
+439 
-453 AAIQGDIDQKKAE
+453 
-466 LQAQYEAVKLD
+466 
-477 ENSTIDLEA
+477 
-486 IKAAVEKLLADAKAA
+486 
-501 NAKLVANEAAY
+501 
-512 VRLSDDIA
+512 
-520 AVQAR
+520 VQAR

-534 KDYAN
+534 KDY
-539 VSAQFVDTEAAIQG
+539 V
-553 DIDQK
+553 
-558 KAELQAQYE
+558 
-567 AVKLDENSTIDL
+567 
-579 EAIKAAVEKLLADAK
+579 
-594 AANAKLVA
+594 
-602 NEAAY
+602 
-607 VRLSDDIAAVQ
+607 
-618 ARFDEVKAT
+618 
-627 IEKDYANVS
+627 
-636 AQFVDTEAA
+636 
-645 IQGDID
+645 
-651 QKKAE
+651 
-656 LQAQYE
+656 
-662 AVKLDENSTIDLEA
+662 
-676 IKAAVE
+676 
-682 KLLAD
+682 
-687 AKAANA
+687 
-693 KLVANEAAYVRLSD
+693 
-707 DIAAVQARF
+707 
-716 DEVKATIEKDYANV
+716 
-730 SAQFVDTEAAIQG
+730 
-743 DIDQKKAE
+743 
-751 LQAQYEAVK
+751 
-760 LDENSTIDL
+760 
-769 EAIKAAVEKLLA
+769 
-781 DAKAANAK
+781 
-789 LVANEAAYVRLSDDI
+789 
-804 AAVQARFDE
+804 
-813 VKATIEK
+813 
-820 DYANVAAQF
+820 NVAAQF
-829 ADAEAAIQADID
+829 ADAEAAIQGDID

-852 AVELDENSTIGL
+852 AVELDENSTIDL

-873 LLEDAKAADAKL
+873 LLADAKVADAKL

-890 AYVRLSDEIAAVQT
+890 AYVRLSDEIAAVQA

-943 AQYEAVELDENSTI
+943 ALYEAVELDENSTI

-976 AEANSIGSIQRLMSE
+976 AEANSIGSIQRMMSE
-991 GATFYTLGGQKV
+991 GATFYTLGGQKI

>member
-54 FDMDFTSPQVE
+54 FDMDFTSPNVE

-85 TMIQQPDAKWRVA
+85 TMIQQPDMKWRIA

-117 KIRATPNFSDD
+117 KIRATSNFSSADD
-128 KARIGFSTCSGS
+128 AQILFSTCSGG

-146 VLIDCPF
+146 VLIDCPNY
-153 EQAITPMVGSLST
+153 QAITPMVGSLCT

-198 TLPEGLHVEKK
+198 TLPEGLHIEKK

-214 IFQYSERLS
+214 NFQYSERLS
-223 SNFAIFSSEK
+223 SNFAISSGEK

-253 DGNGVIFSFNVVAD
+253 DGDGVIFSFNVVAD

-272 DETSAIVFSNVL
+272 DENSAIVFSNVL
-284 ASQDLPG
+284 AANET
-291 TEYALDI
+291 TEYSLDI
-298 TDAHIAVTSLKPINE
+298 TDAHVSVTSLKPIND
-313 AAYARLTEE
+313 AAYARLAEE

-336 VAEECPDVAGN
+336 VAEECPDVAEN

-416 YVRLTEAVA
+416 YMRLTEAVA
-425 TLQARFDEV
+425 TVQARFDEV

-439 KDYANVSAQFVDTE
+439 KDYANVAAQFVDTE

-466 LQAQYEAVKLD
+466 LQAQYEAVSLD

-486 IKAAVEKLLADAKAA
+486 IKAAVEQLLADAKAA

-512 VRLSDDIA
+512 VRLTEEIA

-525 FDEVKATIE
+525 FDEVKSIIE

-539 VSAQFVDTEAAIQG
+539 VAAQFVDTEAAIQG

-567 AVKLDENSTIDL
+567 AVELDENSTIDL
-579 EAIKAAVEKLLADAK
+579 EAIKAAIEQLLADAK
-594 AANAKLVA
+594 VADAKLVA

-607 VRLSDDIAAVQ
+607 VRLSDEIAAVQ
-618 ARFDEVKAT
+618 TRLDEVKAT
-627 IEKDYANVS
+627 IEKDYAIVA
-636 AQFVDTEAA
+636 AQFVGVESS
-645 IQGDID
+645 IQYDIN
-651 QKKAE
+651 KKKDE
-656 LQAQYE
+656 LKALYE
-662 AVKLDENSTIDLEA
+662 AVELDENSTIDLEA
-676 IKAAVE
+676 IKAAIE
-682 KLLAD
+682 QLLAD
-687 AKAANA
+687 AK
-693 KLVANEAAYVRLSD
+693 V
-707 DIAAVQARF
+707 
-716 DEVKATIEKDYANV
+716 
-730 SAQFVDTEAAIQG
+730 
-743 DIDQKKAE
+743 
-751 LQAQYEAVK
+751 
-760 LDENSTIDL
+760 
-769 EAIKAAVEKLLA
+769 
-781 DAKAANAK
+781 
-789 LVANEAAYVRLSDDI
+789 
-804 AAVQARFDE
+804 
-813 VKATIEK
+813 
-820 DYANVAAQF
+820 
-829 ADAEAAIQADID
+829 
-841 QKKAELQAQYE
+841 
-852 AVELDENSTIGL
+852 
-864 EAIKAAVEQ
+864 
-873 LLEDAKAADAKL
+873 ADAKL

>member
-1 MALMMV
+1 MVMFKITTSFKRMALMMV
-7 LAISGTLSVLAGNRL
+7 LAISGTISVLAGNRL

-85 TMIQQPDAKWRVA
+85 TMIQQPDAKWRIA

-117 KIRATPNFSDD
+117 QIRAKSTFSAADN
-128 KARIGFSTCSGS
+128 AQILFSTCSGGN
-140 DRQGKK
+140 RQGKK
-146 VLIDCPF
+146 VLIDSPTY
-153 EQAITPMVGSLST
+153 QAITPMVGSLCT

-198 TLPEGLHVEKK
+198 TLPEGLHIEKK

-214 IFQYSERLS
+214 NFQYSERLS
-223 SNFAIFSSEK
+223 SNFAISSIEK
-233 NGIVRVALS
+233 NGIVRVVLS

-253 DGNGVIFSFNVVAD
+253 DGDGVIFSFNVVAD

-272 DETSAIVFSNVL
+272 DENSAIVFSNVL
-284 ASQDLPG
+284 AANET
-291 TEYALDI
+291 TEYSLDI
-298 TDAHIAVTSLKPINE
+298 TDAHVSVTSLKPIND
-313 AAYARLTEE
+313 AAYARLAEE
-322 VAALQKA
+322 VATLQKA

-336 VAEECPDVAGN
+336 VAEECPDVAEN

-371 DCALTEA
+371 DCALTET

-416 YVRLTEAVA
+416 YVRLTEEVA
-425 TLQARFDEV
+425 T
-434 KATIE
+434 
-439 KDYANVSAQFVDTE
+439 
-453 AAIQGDIDQKKAE
+453 
-466 LQAQYEAVKLD
+466 
-477 ENSTIDLEA
+477 
-486 IKAAVEKLLADAKAA
+486 
-501 NAKLVANEAAY
+501 
-512 VRLSDDIA
+512 
-520 AVQAR
+520 VQAR

-534 KDYAN
+534 KDY
-539 VSAQFVDTEAAIQG
+539 V
-553 DIDQK
+553 
-558 KAELQAQYE
+558 
-567 AVKLDENSTIDL
+567 
-579 EAIKAAVEKLLADAK
+579 
-594 AANAKLVA
+594 
-602 NEAAY
+602 
-607 VRLSDDIAAVQ
+607 
-618 ARFDEVKAT
+618 
-627 IEKDYANVS
+627 
-636 AQFVDTEAA
+636 
-645 IQGDID
+645 
-651 QKKAE
+651 
-656 LQAQYE
+656 
-662 AVKLDENSTIDLEA
+662 
-676 IKAAVE
+676 
-682 KLLAD
+682 
-687 AKAANA
+687 
-693 KLVANEAAYVRLSD
+693 
-707 DIAAVQARF
+707 
-716 DEVKATIEKDYANV
+716 
-730 SAQFVDTEAAIQG
+730 
-743 DIDQKKAE
+743 
-751 LQAQYEAVK
+751 
-760 LDENSTIDL
+760 
-769 EAIKAAVEKLLA
+769 
-781 DAKAANAK
+781 
-789 LVANEAAYVRLSDDI
+789 
-804 AAVQARFDE
+804 
-813 VKATIEK
+813 
-820 DYANVAAQF
+820 NVAAQF
-829 ADAEAAIQADID
+829 ADAEAAIQGDID

-852 AVELDENSTIGL
+852 AVELDENSTIDL
-864 EAIKAAVEQ
+864 EAIKAAIEQ
-873 LLEDAKAADAKL
+873 LLADAKVADAKL

-890 AYVRLSDEIAAVQT
+890 AYVRLSDEIAAVQA

-943 AQYEAVELDENSTI
+943 ALYEAVELDENSTI

-976 AEANSIGSIQRLMSE
+976 AEANSIGSIQRMMSE

>member
-1 MALMMV
+1 MVMFKITTSFKRMALMMV
-7 LAISGTLSVLAGNRL
+7 LAISGTISVLAGNRL

-85 TMIQQPDAKWRVA
+85 TMIQQPDAKWRIA

-117 KIRATPNFSDD
+117 QIRAKSTFSAADD
-128 KARIGFSTCSGS
+128 AQIGFSTCSGGN
-140 DRQGKK
+140 RQGKK
-146 VLIDCPF
+146 VLIDCPTY
-153 EQAITPMVGSLST
+153 QAITPMVGSLCT

-214 IFQYSERLS
+214 NFQYSERLS
-223 SNFAIFSSEK
+223 SNFAISSIEK
-233 NGIVRVALS
+233 NGIVRVVLS

-253 DGNGVIFSFNVVAD
+253 DGDGVIFSFNVVAD
-267 PDFAT
+267 SDFVT
-272 DETSAIVFSNVL
+272 DENSAIVFSNVL
-284 ASQDLPG
+284 AANET
-291 TEYALDI
+291 TEYSLDI
-298 TDAHIAVTSLKPINE
+298 TDAHVSVTSLKPIND
-313 AAYARLTEE
+313 AAYARLAEE

-336 VAEECPDVAGN
+336 VAEECPDVAEN

-371 DCALTEA
+371 DCALTET

-416 YVRLTEAVA
+416 YVRLTEEVA
-425 TLQARFDEV
+425 T
-434 KATIE
+434 
-439 KDYANVSAQFVDTE
+439 
-453 AAIQGDIDQKKAE
+453 
-466 LQAQYEAVKLD
+466 
-477 ENSTIDLEA
+477 
-486 IKAAVEKLLADAKAA
+486 
-501 NAKLVANEAAY
+501 
-512 VRLSDDIA
+512 
-520 AVQAR
+520 VQAR

-534 KDYAN
+534 KDY
-539 VSAQFVDTEAAIQG
+539 V
-553 DIDQK
+553 
-558 KAELQAQYE
+558 
-567 AVKLDENSTIDL
+567 
-579 EAIKAAVEKLLADAK
+579 
-594 AANAKLVA
+594 
-602 NEAAY
+602 
-607 VRLSDDIAAVQ
+607 
-618 ARFDEVKAT
+618 
-627 IEKDYANVS
+627 
-636 AQFVDTEAA
+636 
-645 IQGDID
+645 
-651 QKKAE
+651 
-656 LQAQYE
+656 
-662 AVKLDENSTIDLEA
+662 
-676 IKAAVE
+676 
-682 KLLAD
+682 
-687 AKAANA
+687 
-693 KLVANEAAYVRLSD
+693 
-707 DIAAVQARF
+707 
-716 DEVKATIEKDYANV
+716 
-730 SAQFVDTEAAIQG
+730 
-743 DIDQKKAE
+743 
-751 LQAQYEAVK
+751 
-760 LDENSTIDL
+760 
-769 EAIKAAVEKLLA
+769 
-781 DAKAANAK
+781 
-789 LVANEAAYVRLSDDI
+789 
-804 AAVQARFDE
+804 
-813 VKATIEK
+813 
-820 DYANVAAQF
+820 NVAAQF
-829 ADAEAAIQADID
+829 ADAEAAIQGDID

-852 AVELDENSTIGL
+852 AVELDENSTIDL
-864 EAIKAAVEQ
+864 EAIKAAIEQ
-873 LLEDAKAADAKL
+873 LLADAKVADAKL

-890 AYVRLSDEIAAVQT
+890 AYVRLSDEIAAVQA
-904 RLDEVKATIEKDYA
+904 RLGEVKATIEKDYA

-943 AQYEAVELDENSTI
+943 ALYEAVELDENSTI

-976 AEANSIGSIQRLMSE
+976 AEANSIGSIQRMMSE

>member
-1 MALMMV
+1 MVMFKITTSFKRMALMMV
-7 LAISGTLSVLAGNRL
+7 LAISGTISVLAGNRL

-85 TMIQQPDAKWRVA
+85 TMIQQPDAKWRIA

-117 KIRATPNFSDD
+117 QIRAKSTFSAADD
-128 KARIGFSTCSGS
+128 AQIGFSTCSGGN
-140 DRQGKK
+140 RQGKK
-146 VLIDCPF
+146 VLIDCPTY
-153 EQAITPMVGSLST
+153 QAITPMVGSLCT

-214 IFQYSERLS
+214 NFQYSERLS
-223 SNFAIFSSEK
+223 SNFAISSIEK
-233 NGIVRVALS
+233 NGIVRVVLS

-253 DGNGVIFSFNVVAD
+253 DGDGVIFSFNVVAD
-267 PDFAT
+267 PDFVT
-272 DETSAIVFSNVL
+272 DENSAIVFSNVL
-284 ASQDLPG
+284 AANET
-291 TEYALDI
+291 TEYSLDI
-298 TDAHIAVTSLKPINE
+298 TDAHVSVTSLKPIND
-313 AAYARLTEE
+313 AAYARLAEE

-336 VAEECPDVAGN
+336 VAEECPDVAEN

-371 DCALTEA
+371 DCALTET

-387 GVNDAIAKYINEAAA
+387 GVNEAIAKYLEDAAA

-416 YVRLTEAVA
+416 YVRLSE
-425 TLQARFDEV
+425 EV
-434 KATIE
+434 
-439 KDYANVSAQFVDTE
+439 
-453 AAIQGDIDQKKAE
+453 
-466 LQAQYEAVKLD
+466 
-477 ENSTIDLEA
+477 
-486 IKAAVEKLLADAKAA
+486 
-501 NAKLVANEAAY
+501 
-512 VRLSDDIA
+512 A

-534 KDYAN
+534 KDY
-539 VSAQFVDTEAAIQG
+539 V
-553 DIDQK
+553 
-558 KAELQAQYE
+558 
-567 AVKLDENSTIDL
+567 
-579 EAIKAAVEKLLADAK
+579 
-594 AANAKLVA
+594 
-602 NEAAY
+602 
-607 VRLSDDIAAVQ
+607 
-618 ARFDEVKAT
+618 
-627 IEKDYANVS
+627 
-636 AQFVDTEAA
+636 
-645 IQGDID
+645 
-651 QKKAE
+651 
-656 LQAQYE
+656 
-662 AVKLDENSTIDLEA
+662 
-676 IKAAVE
+676 
-682 KLLAD
+682 
-687 AKAANA
+687 
-693 KLVANEAAYVRLSD
+693 
-707 DIAAVQARF
+707 
-716 DEVKATIEKDYANV
+716 
-730 SAQFVDTEAAIQG
+730 
-743 DIDQKKAE
+743 
-751 LQAQYEAVK
+751 
-760 LDENSTIDL
+760 
-769 EAIKAAVEKLLA
+769 
-781 DAKAANAK
+781 
-789 LVANEAAYVRLSDDI
+789 
-804 AAVQARFDE
+804 
-813 VKATIEK
+813 
-820 DYANVAAQF
+820 NVAAQF
-829 ADAEAAIQADID
+829 ADAEAAIQGDID

-852 AVELDENSTIGL
+852 AVELDENSTIDL

-873 LLEDAKAADAKL
+873 LLADAKVADAKL
-885 VANEA
+885 VANEL
-890 AYVRLSDEIAAVQT
+890 AYVRLSDDIAAVQA

>member
-1 MALMMV
+1 MVMFKITTSFKRMALMMV
-7 LAISGTLSVLAGNRL
+7 LAISGTISVLAGNRL

-85 TMIQQPDAKWRVA
+85 TMIQQPDAKWRIA

-117 KIRATPNFSDD
+117 QIRAKSTFSAADN
-128 KARIGFSTCSGS
+128 AQILFSTCSGGN
-140 DRQGKK
+140 RQGKK
-146 VLIDCPF
+146 VLIDSPTY
-153 EQAITPMVGSLST
+153 QAITPMVGSLCT

-198 TLPEGLHVEKK
+198 TLPEGLHIEKK

-214 IFQYSERLS
+214 NFQYSERLS
-223 SNFAIFSSEK
+223 SNFAISSIEK
-233 NGIVRVALS
+233 NGIVRVVLS

-253 DGNGVIFSFNVVAD
+253 DGDGVIFSFNVVAD

-272 DETSAIVFSNVL
+272 DENSAIVFSNVL
-284 ASQDLPG
+284 AANET
-291 TEYALDI
+291 TEYSLDI
-298 TDAHIAVTSLKPINE
+298 TDAHVSVTSLKPIND
-313 AAYARLTEE
+313 AAYARLAEE

-336 VAEECPDVAGN
+336 VAEECPDVAEN

-371 DCALTEA
+371 DCALTET

-416 YVRLTEAVA
+416 YVRLTEEVA
-425 TLQARFDEV
+425 T
-434 KATIE
+434 
-439 KDYANVSAQFVDTE
+439 
-453 AAIQGDIDQKKAE
+453 
-466 LQAQYEAVKLD
+466 
-477 ENSTIDLEA
+477 
-486 IKAAVEKLLADAKAA
+486 
-501 NAKLVANEAAY
+501 
-512 VRLSDDIA
+512 
-520 AVQAR
+520 VQAR

-534 KDYAN
+534 KDY
-539 VSAQFVDTEAAIQG
+539 V
-553 DIDQK
+553 
-558 KAELQAQYE
+558 
-567 AVKLDENSTIDL
+567 
-579 EAIKAAVEKLLADAK
+579 
-594 AANAKLVA
+594 
-602 NEAAY
+602 
-607 VRLSDDIAAVQ
+607 
-618 ARFDEVKAT
+618 
-627 IEKDYANVS
+627 
-636 AQFVDTEAA
+636 
-645 IQGDID
+645 
-651 QKKAE
+651 
-656 LQAQYE
+656 
-662 AVKLDENSTIDLEA
+662 
-676 IKAAVE
+676 
-682 KLLAD
+682 
-687 AKAANA
+687 
-693 KLVANEAAYVRLSD
+693 
-707 DIAAVQARF
+707 
-716 DEVKATIEKDYANV
+716 
-730 SAQFVDTEAAIQG
+730 
-743 DIDQKKAE
+743 
-751 LQAQYEAVK
+751 
-760 LDENSTIDL
+760 
-769 EAIKAAVEKLLA
+769 
-781 DAKAANAK
+781 
-789 LVANEAAYVRLSDDI
+789 
-804 AAVQARFDE
+804 
-813 VKATIEK
+813 
-820 DYANVAAQF
+820 NVAAQF
-829 ADAEAAIQADID
+829 ADAEAAIQGDID

-852 AVELDENSTIGL
+852 AVELDENSTIDL
-864 EAIKAAVEQ
+864 EAIKAAIEQ
-873 LLEDAKAADAKL
+873 LLADAKVADAKL

-938 KDELK
+938 KNELK
-943 AQYEAVELDENSTI
+943 ALYEAVELDENSTI

>member
-1 MALMMV
+1 MVMFKITTSFKRMALMMV
-7 LAISGTLSVLAGNRL
+7 LAISGTISVLAGNRL

-85 TMIQQPDAKWRVA
+85 TMIQQPDAKWRIA

-117 KIRATPNFSDD
+117 QIRAKSTFSAADD
-128 KARIGFSTCSGS
+128 AQIGFSTCSGGN
-140 DRQGKK
+140 RQGKK
-146 VLIDCPF
+146 VLIDCPTY
-153 EQAITPMVGSLST
+153 QAITPMVGSLCT

-198 TLPEGLHVEKK
+198 TLPEGLHIEKK

-214 IFQYSERLS
+214 NFQYSERLS
-223 SNFAIFSSEK
+223 SNFAISSGEK

-253 DGNGVIFSFNVVAD
+253 DGDGVIFSFNVVAD

-272 DETSAIVFSNVL
+272 DENSAIVFSNVL
-284 ASQDLPG
+284 AANET
-291 TEYALDI
+291 TEYSLDI

-371 DCALTEA
+371 DCALTET

-387 GVNDAIAKYINEAAA
+387 GVNEAIAKYLEDAAA
-402 AQAEHLKKLANEAA
+402 AQTEHLKKLANEAA
-416 YVRLTEAVA
+416 YVRLTDEIAAVQ
-425 TLQARFDEV
+425 TRFDEV

-439 KDYANVSAQFVDTE
+439 KDYANVAAQFADAEAAIQGDIDQKKAELQAQYEAMKLDENSTIDLEAIKAAVEQLLANAKLGNAKLVANELAYVRLSDEIAAVQTRLDEVKATIEKDYANVAAQFVDTE

-466 LQAQYEAVKLD
+466 LQAQYEAVSLD
-477 ENSTIDLEA
+477 ENSTIDLET
-486 IKAAVEKLLADAKAA
+486 IKAAIEQLLANAKLG
-501 NAKLVANEAAY
+501 NAKLVANELAY

-525 FDEVKATIE
+525 LDEVKATIE
-534 KDYAN
+534 TDYAN
-539 VSAQFVDTEAAIQG
+539 VAAQFVDTEAAIQG

-567 AVKLDENSTIDL
+567 AVELDENSTIDL
-579 EAIKAAVEKLLADAK
+579 EAIKAA
-594 AANAKLVA
+594 
-602 NEAAY
+602 
-607 VRLSDDIAAVQ
+607 I
-618 ARFDEVKAT
+618 
-627 IEKDYANVS
+627 
-636 AQFVDTEAA
+636 
-645 IQGDID
+645 
-651 QKKAE
+651 
-656 LQAQYE
+656 
-662 AVKLDENSTIDLEA
+662 
-676 IKAAVE
+676 
-682 KLLAD
+682 
-687 AKAANA
+687 
-693 KLVANEAAYVRLSD
+693 
-707 DIAAVQARF
+707 
-716 DEVKATIEKDYANV
+716 
-730 SAQFVDTEAAIQG
+730 
-743 DIDQKKAE
+743 
-751 LQAQYEAVK
+751 
-760 LDENSTIDL
+760 
-769 EAIKAAVEKLLA
+769 
-781 DAKAANAK
+781 
-789 LVANEAAYVRLSDDI
+789 
-804 AAVQARFDE
+804 
-813 VKATIEK
+813 
-820 DYANVAAQF
+820 
-829 ADAEAAIQADID
+829 
-841 QKKAELQAQYE
+841 
-852 AVELDENSTIGL
+852 
-864 EAIKAAVEQ
+864 EQ
-873 LLEDAKAADAKL
+873 LLADAKAADAKL

-890 AYVRLSDEIAAVQT
+890 AYVRLSDEIAAVQA
-904 RLDEVKATIEKDYA
+904 RFDEVKATIETDYA

-943 AQYEAVELDENSTI
+943 ALYEAVELDENSTI

>member
-1 MALMMV
+1 MFKITTSFKRMALMMV
-7 LAISGTLSVLAGNRL
+7 LAISGTISVLAGNRL

-85 TMIQQPDAKWRVA
+85 TMIQQPDAKWRIA

-117 KIRATPNFSDD
+117 QIRAKSTFSAADD
-128 KARIGFSTCSGS
+128 AQIGFSTCSGGN
-140 DRQGKK
+140 RQGKK
-146 VLIDCPF
+146 VLIDCPTY
-153 EQAITPMVGSLST
+153 QAITPMVGSLCT

-214 IFQYSERLS
+214 NFQYSERLS
-223 SNFAIFSSEK
+223 SNFAISSIEK
-233 NGIVRVALS
+233 NGIVRVVLS

-253 DGNGVIFSFNVVAD
+253 DGDGVIFSFNVVAD
-267 PDFAT
+267 PDFVT
-272 DETSAIVFSNVL
+272 DENSAIVYSNVL
-284 ASQDLPG
+284 AANET
-291 TEYALDI
+291 TEYSLDI
-298 TDAHIAVTSLKPINE
+298 TDAHVSVTSLKPIND
-313 AAYARLTEE
+313 AAYARLAEE

-336 VAEECPDVAGN
+336 VAEECPDVAEN

-371 DCALTEA
+371 DCALTET

-416 YVRLTEAVA
+416 YVRLTEEVA
-425 TLQARFDEV
+425 T
-434 KATIE
+434 
-439 KDYANVSAQFVDTE
+439 
-453 AAIQGDIDQKKAE
+453 
-466 LQAQYEAVKLD
+466 
-477 ENSTIDLEA
+477 
-486 IKAAVEKLLADAKAA
+486 
-501 NAKLVANEAAY
+501 
-512 VRLSDDIA
+512 
-520 AVQAR
+520 VQAR

-534 KDYAN
+534 KDY
-539 VSAQFVDTEAAIQG
+539 V
-553 DIDQK
+553 
-558 KAELQAQYE
+558 
-567 AVKLDENSTIDL
+567 
-579 EAIKAAVEKLLADAK
+579 
-594 AANAKLVA
+594 
-602 NEAAY
+602 
-607 VRLSDDIAAVQ
+607 
-618 ARFDEVKAT
+618 
-627 IEKDYANVS
+627 
-636 AQFVDTEAA
+636 
-645 IQGDID
+645 
-651 QKKAE
+651 
-656 LQAQYE
+656 
-662 AVKLDENSTIDLEA
+662 
-676 IKAAVE
+676 
-682 KLLAD
+682 
-687 AKAANA
+687 
-693 KLVANEAAYVRLSD
+693 
-707 DIAAVQARF
+707 
-716 DEVKATIEKDYANV
+716 
-730 SAQFVDTEAAIQG
+730 
-743 DIDQKKAE
+743 
-751 LQAQYEAVK
+751 
-760 LDENSTIDL
+760 
-769 EAIKAAVEKLLA
+769 
-781 DAKAANAK
+781 
-789 LVANEAAYVRLSDDI
+789 
-804 AAVQARFDE
+804 
-813 VKATIEK
+813 
-820 DYANVAAQF
+820 NVAAQF
-829 ADAEAAIQADID
+829 ADAEAAIQGDID

-852 AVELDENSTIGL
+852 AVELDENSTIDL
-864 EAIKAAVEQ
+864 EAIKAAIEQ
-873 LLEDAKAADAKL
+873 LLADAKVADAKL

-890 AYVRLSDEIAAVQT
+890 AYVRLSDDIAAVQT

-943 AQYEAVELDENSTI
+943 ALYEAVELDENSTI

-976 AEANSIGSIQRLMSE
+976 AEANSIGSIQRMMSE

>member
-1 MALMMV
+1 MVMFKITTSFKRMALMMV
-7 LAISGTLSVLAGNRL
+7 LAISGTISVLAGNRL

-85 TMIQQPDAKWRVA
+85 TMIQQPDAKWRIA

-117 KIRATPNFSDD
+117 QIRAKSTFSAADD
-128 KARIGFSTCSGS
+128 AQIGFSTCSGGN
-140 DRQGKK
+140 RQGKK
-146 VLIDCPF
+146 VLIDCPTY
-153 EQAITPMVGSLST
+153 QAITPMVGSLCT

-172 IKPGGTHKVDVVL
+172 IKPGGIHKVDVVL

-214 IFQYSERLS
+214 NFQYSERLS
-223 SNFAIFSSEK
+223 SNFAISSIEK
-233 NGIVRVALS
+233 NGIVRVVLS

-253 DGNGVIFSFNVVAD
+253 DGDGVIFSFNVVAD
-267 PDFAT
+267 PDFVT
-272 DETSAIVFSNVL
+272 DENSAIVFSNVL
-284 ASQDLPG
+284 AANET
-291 TEYALDI
+291 TEYSLDI
-298 TDAHIAVTSLKPINE
+298 TDAHVSVTSLKPIND
-313 AAYARLTEE
+313 AAYARLAEE

-336 VAEECPDVAGN
+336 VAEECPDVAEN

-371 DCALTEA
+371 DCALTET
-378 STLDAEAVK
+378 STLDAEAVT

-416 YVRLTEAVA
+416 YVRLTEEVA
-425 TLQARFDEV
+425 T
-434 KATIE
+434 
-439 KDYANVSAQFVDTE
+439 
-453 AAIQGDIDQKKAE
+453 
-466 LQAQYEAVKLD
+466 
-477 ENSTIDLEA
+477 
-486 IKAAVEKLLADAKAA
+486 
-501 NAKLVANEAAY
+501 
-512 VRLSDDIA
+512 
-520 AVQAR
+520 VQAR

-534 KDYAN
+534 KDY
-539 VSAQFVDTEAAIQG
+539 V
-553 DIDQK
+553 
-558 KAELQAQYE
+558 
-567 AVKLDENSTIDL
+567 
-579 EAIKAAVEKLLADAK
+579 
-594 AANAKLVA
+594 
-602 NEAAY
+602 
-607 VRLSDDIAAVQ
+607 
-618 ARFDEVKAT
+618 
-627 IEKDYANVS
+627 
-636 AQFVDTEAA
+636 
-645 IQGDID
+645 
-651 QKKAE
+651 
-656 LQAQYE
+656 
-662 AVKLDENSTIDLEA
+662 
-676 IKAAVE
+676 
-682 KLLAD
+682 
-687 AKAANA
+687 
-693 KLVANEAAYVRLSD
+693 
-707 DIAAVQARF
+707 
-716 DEVKATIEKDYANV
+716 
-730 SAQFVDTEAAIQG
+730 
-743 DIDQKKAE
+743 
-751 LQAQYEAVK
+751 
-760 LDENSTIDL
+760 
-769 EAIKAAVEKLLA
+769 
-781 DAKAANAK
+781 
-789 LVANEAAYVRLSDDI
+789 
-804 AAVQARFDE
+804 
-813 VKATIEK
+813 
-820 DYANVAAQF
+820 NVAAQF
-829 ADAEAAIQADID
+829 ADAEAAIQGDID

-852 AVELDENSTIGL
+852 AVELDENSTIDL
-864 EAIKAAVEQ
+864 EAIKAAIEQ
-873 LLEDAKAADAKL
+873 LLADAKVADAKL

-890 AYVRLSDEIAAVQT
+890 AYVRLSDEIAAVQA

-928 SSIQYDINKK
+928 FSIQYDINKK

-943 AQYEAVELDENSTI
+943 ALYEAVELDENSTI

-976 AEANSIGSIQRLMSE
+976 AEANSIGSIQRMMSE

>member
-1 MALMMV
+1 MVMFKITTSFKRMALMMV
-7 LAISGTLSVLAGNRL
+7 LAISGTISVLAGNRL
-22 VLNDGGPIAIKPGE
+22 VLNDGGPIGIKPGE

-85 TMIQQPDAKWRVA
+85 TMIQQPDAKWRIA

-117 KIRATPNFSDD
+117 QIRAKSTFSAADD
-128 KARIGFSTCSGS
+128 AQIGFSTCSGGN
-140 DRQGKK
+140 RQGKK
-146 VLIDCPF
+146 VLIDCPTY
-153 EQAITPMVGSLST
+153 QAITPMVGSLCT

-198 TLPEGLHVEKK
+198 TLPEGLHIEKK

-214 IFQYSERLS
+214 NFQYSERLS
-223 SNFAIFSSEK
+223 SNFAISSIEK
-233 NGIVRVALS
+233 NGIVRVVLS

-253 DGNGVIFSFNVVAD
+253 DGDGVIFSFNVVAD
-267 PDFAT
+267 PDFVT
-272 DETSAIVFSNVL
+272 DENSAIVFSNVL
-284 ASQDLPG
+284 AANET
-291 TEYALDI
+291 TEYSLDI
-298 TDAHIAVTSLKPINE
+298 TDAHVSVTSLKPIND
-313 AAYARLTEE
+313 AAYARLAEE

-336 VAEECPDVAGN
+336 VAEECPDVAEN

-371 DCALTEA
+371 DCALTET

-416 YVRLTEAVA
+416 YVRLTEEVA
-425 TLQARFDEV
+425 T
-434 KATIE
+434 
-439 KDYANVSAQFVDTE
+439 
-453 AAIQGDIDQKKAE
+453 
-466 LQAQYEAVKLD
+466 
-477 ENSTIDLEA
+477 
-486 IKAAVEKLLADAKAA
+486 
-501 NAKLVANEAAY
+501 
-512 VRLSDDIA
+512 
-520 AVQAR
+520 VQAR

-534 KDYAN
+534 KDY
-539 VSAQFVDTEAAIQG
+539 V
-553 DIDQK
+553 
-558 KAELQAQYE
+558 
-567 AVKLDENSTIDL
+567 
-579 EAIKAAVEKLLADAK
+579 
-594 AANAKLVA
+594 
-602 NEAAY
+602 
-607 VRLSDDIAAVQ
+607 
-618 ARFDEVKAT
+618 
-627 IEKDYANVS
+627 
-636 AQFVDTEAA
+636 
-645 IQGDID
+645 
-651 QKKAE
+651 
-656 LQAQYE
+656 
-662 AVKLDENSTIDLEA
+662 
-676 IKAAVE
+676 
-682 KLLAD
+682 
-687 AKAANA
+687 
-693 KLVANEAAYVRLSD
+693 
-707 DIAAVQARF
+707 
-716 DEVKATIEKDYANV
+716 
-730 SAQFVDTEAAIQG
+730 
-743 DIDQKKAE
+743 
-751 LQAQYEAVK
+751 
-760 LDENSTIDL
+760 
-769 EAIKAAVEKLLA
+769 
-781 DAKAANAK
+781 
-789 LVANEAAYVRLSDDI
+789 
-804 AAVQARFDE
+804 
-813 VKATIEK
+813 
-820 DYANVAAQF
+820 NVAAQF
-829 ADAEAAIQADID
+829 ADAEAAIQGDID

-852 AVELDENSTIGL
+852 AVELDENSTIDL
-864 EAIKAAVEQ
+864 EAIKAAIEQ
-873 LLEDAKAADAKL
+873 LLADAKVADAKL

-890 AYVRLSDEIAAVQT
+890 AYVRLSDEIAAVQA

-943 AQYEAVELDENSTI
+943 ALYEAVELDENSTI

-976 AEANSIGSIQRLMSE
+976 AEANSIGSIQRMMSE

>member
-54 FDMDFTSPQVE
+54 FDMDFTSPNVE

-75 ERIDRECFIA
+75 DRIDRECFIA
-85 TMIQQPDAKWRVA
+85 TMIQQPDMKWRIA

-117 KIRATPNFSDD
+117 KIRATSNFSSADD
-128 KARIGFSTCSGS
+128 AQILFSTCSGG

-146 VLIDCPF
+146 VLIDCPNY
-153 EQAITPMVGSLST
+153 QAITPMVGSLCT

-198 TLPEGLHVEKK
+198 TLPEGLHIEKK

-214 IFQYSERLS
+214 NFQYSERLS
-223 SNFAIFSSEK
+223 SNFAISSGEK

-253 DGNGVIFSFNVVAD
+253 DGDGVIFSFNVVAD

-272 DETSAIVFSNVL
+272 DENSAIVFSNVL
-284 ASQDLPG
+284 AANET
-291 TEYALDI
+291 TEYSLDI
-298 TDAHIAVTSLKPINE
+298 TDAHVSVTSLKPIND
-313 AAYARLTEE
+313 AAYARLAEE

-336 VAEECPDVAGN
+336 VAEECPDVAEN

-371 DCALTEA
+371 DCALTET

-425 TLQARFDEV
+425 TVQARFDEV

-439 KDYANVSAQFVDTE
+439 KDYVNVAAQFADAE

-486 IKAAVEKLLADAKAA
+486 IKAAVEQLLADAKVAD
-501 NAKLVANEAAY
+501 AKLVANEAAY
-512 VRLSDDIA
+512 VRLTDEIA
-520 AVQAR
+520 AVQTR

-539 VSAQFVDTEAAIQG
+539 VAAQFADAEAAIQG

-579 EAIKAAVEKLLADAK
+579 EAIKAAVEQLLADAK
-594 AANAKLVA
+594 V
-602 NEAAY
+602 
-607 VRLSDDIAAVQ
+607 
-618 ARFDEVKAT
+618 
-627 IEKDYANVS
+627 
-636 AQFVDTEAA
+636 
-645 IQGDID
+645 
-651 QKKAE
+651 
-656 LQAQYE
+656 
-662 AVKLDENSTIDLEA
+662 
-676 IKAAVE
+676 
-682 KLLAD
+682 
-687 AKAANA
+687 
-693 KLVANEAAYVRLSD
+693 
-707 DIAAVQARF
+707 
-716 DEVKATIEKDYANV
+716 
-730 SAQFVDTEAAIQG
+730 
-743 DIDQKKAE
+743 
-751 LQAQYEAVK
+751 
-760 LDENSTIDL
+760 
-769 EAIKAAVEKLLA
+769 
-781 DAKAANAK
+781 
-789 LVANEAAYVRLSDDI
+789 
-804 AAVQARFDE
+804 
-813 VKATIEK
+813 
-820 DYANVAAQF
+820 
-829 ADAEAAIQADID
+829 
-841 QKKAELQAQYE
+841 
-852 AVELDENSTIGL
+852 
-864 EAIKAAVEQ
+864 
-873 LLEDAKAADAKL
+873 ADAKL

-904 RLDEVKATIEKDYA
+904 RLDEVKATIDKDYA

-943 AQYEAVELDENSTI
+943 ALYEAVELDENSTI

>member
-1 MALMMV
+1 MVMFKITTSFKRMALMMV
-7 LAISGTLSVLAGNRL
+7 LAISGTISVLAGNRL

-85 TMIQQPDAKWRVA
+85 TMIQQPDAKWRIA

-103 FTPIAGTEGALGTF
+103 FTPIEGSEGALGTF
-117 KIRATPNFSDD
+117 QIRAKSTFSAADN
-128 KARIGFSTCSGS
+128 AQIWFSTCSGGN
-140 DRQGKK
+140 RQGKK
-146 VLIDCPF
+146 VLIDCPTY
-153 EQAITPMVGSLST
+153 QAITPMAGSLST

-223 SNFAIFSSEK
+223 SNFAISSIEK
-233 NGIVRVALS
+233 NGIVRVVLS

-253 DGNGVIFSFNVVAD
+253 DGDGVLFSFNVVAD
-267 PDFAT
+267 EDFAT
-272 DETSAIVFSNVL
+272 DENSAIVFSNVL
-284 ASQDLPG
+284 AANET
-291 TEYALDI
+291 TEYSLDI
-298 TDAHIAVTSLKPINE
+298 TDAHVSVTSLKVINE
-313 AAYARLTEE
+313 AAYARLTKE

-347 YAETVETIQSLINA
+347 YAETVETIQGLINA

-371 DCALTEA
+371 DCALTET

-387 GVNDAIAKYINEAAA
+387 GVNDAIAKYIDEAAA

-416 YVRLTEAVA
+416 YVRLS
-425 TLQARFDEV
+425 DE
-434 KATIE
+434 
-439 KDYANVSAQFVDTE
+439 
-453 AAIQGDIDQKKAE
+453 
-466 LQAQYEAVKLD
+466 
-477 ENSTIDLEA
+477 
-486 IKAAVEKLLADAKAA
+486 
-501 NAKLVANEAAY
+501 
-512 VRLSDDIA
+512 
-520 AVQAR
+520 
-525 FDEVKATIE
+525 
-534 KDYAN
+534 
-539 VSAQFVDTEAAIQG
+539 
-553 DIDQK
+553 
-558 KAELQAQYE
+558 
-567 AVKLDENSTIDL
+567 
-579 EAIKAAVEKLLADAK
+579 
-594 AANAKLVA
+594 
-602 NEAAY
+602 
-607 VRLSDDIAAVQ
+607 
-618 ARFDEVKAT
+618 
-627 IEKDYANVS
+627 
-636 AQFVDTEAA
+636 
-645 IQGDID
+645 
-651 QKKAE
+651 
-656 LQAQYE
+656 
-662 AVKLDENSTIDLEA
+662 
-676 IKAAVE
+676 
-682 KLLAD
+682 
-687 AKAANA
+687 
-693 KLVANEAAYVRLSD
+693 
-707 DIAAVQARF
+707 
-716 DEVKATIEKDYANV
+716 
-730 SAQFVDTEAAIQG
+730 
-743 DIDQKKAE
+743 
-751 LQAQYEAVK
+751 
-760 LDENSTIDL
+760 
-769 EAIKAAVEKLLA
+769 
-781 DAKAANAK
+781 
-789 LVANEAAYVRLSDDI
+789 I

-829 ADAEAAIQADID
+829 VDTEAAIQVDID

-852 AVELDENSTIGL
+852 AVKLGENSTIDL
-864 EAIKAAVEQ
+864 AAIKAAVEQ
-873 LLEDAKAADAKL
+873 LLEDAKAANAML

-890 AYVRLSDEIAAVQT
+890 AYVRLSDEIAAVQA
-904 RLDEVKATIEKDYA
+904 RFDEVKATIEKDYA

-943 AQYEAVELDENSTI
+943 ALYEAVELDENSTI
-957 DLETIKTAIEQ
+957 DLETIKATIEQ

>member
-54 FDMDFTSPQVE
+54 FDMDFTSPNVE

-85 TMIQQPDAKWRVA
+85 TMIQQPDAKWRIA

-117 KIRATPNFSDD
+117 KIRATSNFSSADN
-128 KARIGFSTCSGS
+128 AQIWFSTCSGG

-146 VLIDCPF
+146 VLIDCPTY
-153 EQAITPMVGSLST
+153 QAITPMVGSLCT

-198 TLPEGLHVEKK
+198 TLPEGLHIEKK

-214 IFQYSERLS
+214 NFQYSERLS
-223 SNFAIFSSEK
+223 SNFAISSGEK
-233 NGIVRVALS
+233 NGIVRVVLS

-253 DGNGVIFSFNVVAD
+253 DGDGVIFSFNVVAD

-272 DETSAIVFSNVL
+272 DENSAIVFSNVL
-284 ASQDLPG
+284 AANET
-291 TEYALDI
+291 TEYSLDI
-298 TDAHIAVTSLKPINE
+298 TDAHVSVTSLKPIND
-313 AAYARLTEE
+313 AAYARLAEE

-336 VAEECPDVAGN
+336 VAEECPDVAEN

-416 YVRLTEAVA
+416 YMRLTEAVA
-425 TLQARFDEV
+425 TVQARFDEV

-439 KDYANVSAQFVDTE
+439 KDYANVAAQFVDTE

-466 LQAQYEAVKLD
+466 LQAQYEAVSLD

-486 IKAAVEKLLADAKAA
+486 IKAAVEQLLADAKAA

-512 VRLSDDIA
+512 VRLTEEIA

-525 FDEVKATIE
+525 FDEVKSIIE

-539 VSAQFVDTEAAIQG
+539 VAAQFVDTEAAIQG

-567 AVKLDENSTIDL
+567 AVELDENSTIDL
-579 EAIKAAVEKLLADAK
+579 EAIKAAVEQLLANAK
-594 AANAKLVA
+594 LGNAKLVA
-602 NEAAY
+602 NELAY

-618 ARFDEVKAT
+618 ARLDEVKAT
-627 IEKDYANVS
+627 IEKDYV
-636 AQFVDTEAA
+636 
-645 IQGDID
+645 
-651 QKKAE
+651 
-656 LQAQYE
+656 
-662 AVKLDENSTIDLEA
+662 
-676 IKAAVE
+676 
-682 KLLAD
+682 
-687 AKAANA
+687 
-693 KLVANEAAYVRLSD
+693 
-707 DIAAVQARF
+707 
-716 DEVKATIEKDYANV
+716 
-730 SAQFVDTEAAIQG
+730 
-743 DIDQKKAE
+743 
-751 LQAQYEAVK
+751 
-760 LDENSTIDL
+760 
-769 EAIKAAVEKLLA
+769 
-781 DAKAANAK
+781 
-789 LVANEAAYVRLSDDI
+789 
-804 AAVQARFDE
+804 
-813 VKATIEK
+813 
-820 DYANVAAQF
+820 NVAAQF
-829 ADAEAAIQADID
+829 ADAEAAIQGDID

-852 AVELDENSTIGL
+852 AVELDENSTIDL
-864 EAIKAAVEQ
+864 EAIKAAIEQ
-873 LLEDAKAADAKL
+873 LLADAKVADAKL

-943 AQYEAVELDENSTI
+943 ALYEAVELDENSTI

>member
-1 MALMMV
+1 MVMFKITTSFKRMALMMV
-7 LAISGTLSVLAGNRL
+7 LAISGTISVLAGNRL

-85 TMIQQPDAKWRVA
+85 TMIQQPDAKWRIA

-117 KIRATPNFSDD
+117 QIRAKSTFSAADN
-128 KARIGFSTCSGS
+128 AQILFSTCSGGN
-140 DRQGKK
+140 RQGKK
-146 VLIDCPF
+146 VLIDSPTY
-153 EQAITPMVGSLST
+153 QAITPMVGSLCT

-198 TLPEGLHVEKK
+198 TLPEGLHIEKK

-214 IFQYSERLS
+214 NFQYSERLS
-223 SNFAIFSSEK
+223 SNFAISSIEK
-233 NGIVRVALS
+233 NGIVRVVLS

-253 DGNGVIFSFNVVAD
+253 DGDGVIFSFNVVAD

-272 DETSAIVFSNVL
+272 DENSAIVFSNVL
-284 ASQDLPG
+284 AANET
-291 TEYALDI
+291 TEYSLDI
-298 TDAHIAVTSLKPINE
+298 TDAHVSVTSLKPIND
-313 AAYARLTEE
+313 AAYARLAEE

-336 VAEECPDVAGN
+336 VAEECPDVAEN

-371 DCALTEA
+371 DCALTET

-416 YVRLTEAVA
+416 YVRLTEEVA
-425 TLQARFDEV
+425 TVQARFDEV

-439 KDYANVSAQFVDTE
+439 KDYVNVAAQFADAEAAIQGDIDQKKAELQGQYEAVKLNENSTIDLEAIKAAVEQLLADAKDANAKLVANEAAYVRLTEDIAAVQARFDEVKAIIETDYANVAAQFVDTE

-466 LQAQYEAVKLD
+466 LQAQYEAVELD

-486 IKAAVEKLLADAKAA
+486 IKAAVEQLLANAKLG
-501 NAKLVANEAAY
+501 NAKLVANELAY

-525 FDEVKATIE
+525 LDEVKATIE
-534 KDYAN
+534 KDY
-539 VSAQFVDTEAAIQG
+539 V
-553 DIDQK
+553 
-558 KAELQAQYE
+558 
-567 AVKLDENSTIDL
+567 
-579 EAIKAAVEKLLADAK
+579 
-594 AANAKLVA
+594 
-602 NEAAY
+602 
-607 VRLSDDIAAVQ
+607 
-618 ARFDEVKAT
+618 
-627 IEKDYANVS
+627 
-636 AQFVDTEAA
+636 
-645 IQGDID
+645 
-651 QKKAE
+651 
-656 LQAQYE
+656 
-662 AVKLDENSTIDLEA
+662 
-676 IKAAVE
+676 
-682 KLLAD
+682 
-687 AKAANA
+687 
-693 KLVANEAAYVRLSD
+693 
-707 DIAAVQARF
+707 
-716 DEVKATIEKDYANV
+716 
-730 SAQFVDTEAAIQG
+730 
-743 DIDQKKAE
+743 
-751 LQAQYEAVK
+751 
-760 LDENSTIDL
+760 
-769 EAIKAAVEKLLA
+769 
-781 DAKAANAK
+781 
-789 LVANEAAYVRLSDDI
+789 
-804 AAVQARFDE
+804 
-813 VKATIEK
+813 
-820 DYANVAAQF
+820 NVAAQF
-829 ADAEAAIQADID
+829 ADAEAAIQGDID

-852 AVELDENSTIGL
+852 AVELDENSTIDL
-864 EAIKAAVEQ
+864 EAIKAAIEQ
-873 LLEDAKAADAKL
+873 LLADAKVADAKL

-890 AYVRLSDEIAAVQT
+890 AYVRLSDEIAAVQA

-943 AQYEAVELDENSTI
+943 ALYEAVELDENSTI

-976 AEANSIGSIQRLMSE
+976 AEANSIGSIQRMMSE

>member
-1 MALMMV
+1 MVMFKITTSFKRMALMMV
-7 LAISGTLSVLAGNRL
+7 LAISGTISVLAGNRL

-85 TMIQQPDAKWRVA
+85 TMIQQPDAKWRIA

-117 KIRATPNFSDD
+117 QIRAKSTFSAADD
-128 KARIGFSTCSGS
+128 AQIGFSTCSGGN
-140 DRQGKK
+140 RQGKK
-146 VLIDCPF
+146 VLIDCPTY
-153 EQAITPMVGSLST
+153 QAITPMVGSLCT

-214 IFQYSERLS
+214 NFQYSERLS
-223 SNFAIFSSEK
+223 SNFAVSSIEK
-233 NGIVRVALS
+233 NGIVRVVLS

-253 DGNGVIFSFNVVAD
+253 DGDGVIFSFNVVAD

-272 DETSAIVFSNVL
+272 DENSAIVFSNVL
-284 ASQDLPG
+284 AANET
-291 TEYALDI
+291 TEYSLDI
-298 TDAHIAVTSLKPINE
+298 TDAHVSVTSLKPIND
-313 AAYARLTEE
+313 AAYARLAEE

-336 VAEECPDVAGN
+336 VAEECPDVAEN

-371 DCALTEA
+371 DCALTET

-416 YVRLTEAVA
+416 YVRLTEEVA
-425 TLQARFDEV
+425 T
-434 KATIE
+434 
-439 KDYANVSAQFVDTE
+439 
-453 AAIQGDIDQKKAE
+453 
-466 LQAQYEAVKLD
+466 
-477 ENSTIDLEA
+477 
-486 IKAAVEKLLADAKAA
+486 
-501 NAKLVANEAAY
+501 
-512 VRLSDDIA
+512 
-520 AVQAR
+520 
-525 FDEVKATIE
+525 
-534 KDYAN
+534 
-539 VSAQFVDTEAAIQG
+539 
-553 DIDQK
+553 
-558 KAELQAQYE
+558 
-567 AVKLDENSTIDL
+567 
-579 EAIKAAVEKLLADAK
+579 
-594 AANAKLVA
+594 
-602 NEAAY
+602 
-607 VRLSDDIAAVQ
+607 
-618 ARFDEVKAT
+618 
-627 IEKDYANVS
+627 
-636 AQFVDTEAA
+636 
-645 IQGDID
+645 
-651 QKKAE
+651 
-656 LQAQYE
+656 
-662 AVKLDENSTIDLEA
+662 
-676 IKAAVE
+676 
-682 KLLAD
+682 
-687 AKAANA
+687 
-693 KLVANEAAYVRLSD
+693 
-707 DIAAVQARF
+707 
-716 DEVKATIEKDYANV
+716 
-730 SAQFVDTEAAIQG
+730 
-743 DIDQKKAE
+743 
-751 LQAQYEAVK
+751 
-760 LDENSTIDL
+760 
-769 EAIKAAVEKLLA
+769 
-781 DAKAANAK
+781 
-789 LVANEAAYVRLSDDI
+789 
-804 AAVQARFDE
+804 VQARFDE

-829 ADAEAAIQADID
+829 ADAEAAIQGDID

-852 AVELDENSTIGL
+852 AVKLSENSTIDL
-864 EAIKAAVEQ
+864 AAIKAAVEQ
-873 LLEDAKAADAKL
+873 LLANAKLGNAKL

-904 RLDEVKATIEKDYA
+904 RLDEVKTTIEKDYA

-943 AQYEAVELDENSTI
+943 ALYEAVELDENSTI

>member
-7 LAISGTLSVLAGNRL
+7 LAISGTISVLAGNRL

-54 FDMDFTSPQVE
+54 FDMDFTSPNVE

-85 TMIQQPDAKWRVA
+85 TMIQQPDAKWRIA

-117 KIRATPNFSDD
+117 KIRATSNFSSADN
-128 KARIGFSTCSGS
+128 AQIWFSTCSGG

-146 VLIDCPF
+146 VLIDCPTY
-153 EQAITPMVGSLST
+153 QAITPMVGSLCT

-214 IFQYSERLS
+214 NFQYSERLS
-223 SNFAIFSSEK
+223 SNFAISSGEK
-233 NGIVRVALS
+233 NGIVRVVLS

-253 DGNGVIFSFNVVAD
+253 DGDGVIFSFNVVAD
-267 PDFAT
+267 PDFVT
-272 DETSAIVFSNVL
+272 DENSAIVFSNVL
-284 ASQDLPG
+284 AANET
-291 TEYALDI
+291 TEYSLDI
-298 TDAHIAVTSLKPINE
+298 TDAHVSVTSLKPIND
-313 AAYARLTEE
+313 AAYARLAEE

-371 DCALTEA
+371 DCALTET

-387 GVNDAIAKYINEAAA
+387 GVNEAIAKYLEEAAA

-416 YVRLTEAVA
+416 YVRLTEEVAAV
-425 TLQARFDEV
+425 QARFDEV

-439 KDYANVSAQFVDTE
+439 KDYANVAAQFVDTEAAIQGDIDQKKAELQAQYEAVKLNENSTIDLEAIKAAVEQLLADAKDANAKLVANEAAYVRLTEDIAAVQARFDEVKAIIETDYANVAAQFVDTEAAIQGDIDQKKAELQAQYEAVKLNENSTIDLEAIKAAVEQLLADAKDANAKLVANEAAYVRLTEDIAAVQARFDEVKAIIETDYANVAAQFVDTEAAIQGDIDQKKAELQAQYEAVKLNENSTIDLEAIKAAVEQLLADAKDANAKLVANEAAYVRLTEDIAAVQARFDEVKAIIETDYANVAAQFVDTEAAIQGDIDQKKAELQAQYEAVKLNENSTIDLEAIKAAVEQLLADAKDANAKLVANEAAYVRLTEDIAAVQARFDEVKAIIETDYANVAAQFVDTE

-486 IKAAVEKLLADAKAA
+486 IKAAVEQLLADAKAA
-501 NAKLVANEAAY
+501 N
-512 VRLSDDIA
+512 
-520 AVQAR
+520 
-525 FDEVKATIE
+525 
-534 KDYAN
+534 
-539 VSAQFVDTEAAIQG
+539 
-553 DIDQK
+553 
-558 KAELQAQYE
+558 
-567 AVKLDENSTIDL
+567 
-579 EAIKAAVEKLLADAK
+579 
-594 AANAKLVA
+594 
-602 NEAAY
+602 
-607 VRLSDDIAAVQ
+607 
-618 ARFDEVKAT
+618 
-627 IEKDYANVS
+627 
-636 AQFVDTEAA
+636 
-645 IQGDID
+645 
-651 QKKAE
+651 
-656 LQAQYE
+656 
-662 AVKLDENSTIDLEA
+662 
-676 IKAAVE
+676 
-682 KLLAD
+682 
-687 AKAANA
+687 
-693 KLVANEAAYVRLSD
+693 
-707 DIAAVQARF
+707 
-716 DEVKATIEKDYANV
+716 
-730 SAQFVDTEAAIQG
+730 
-743 DIDQKKAE
+743 
-751 LQAQYEAVK
+751 
-760 LDENSTIDL
+760 
-769 EAIKAAVEKLLA
+769 
-781 DAKAANAK
+781 
-789 LVANEAAYVRLSDDI
+789 
-804 AAVQARFDE
+804 
-813 VKATIEK
+813 
-820 DYANVAAQF
+820 
-829 ADAEAAIQADID
+829 
-841 QKKAELQAQYE
+841 
-852 AVELDENSTIGL
+852 
-864 EAIKAAVEQ
+864 
-873 LLEDAKAADAKL
+873 AKL

-957 DLETIKTAIEQ
+957 DLETIKAAIEQ

>member
-1 MALMMV
+1 MFKITTSFKRMALMMV

-54 FDMDFTSPQVE
+54 FDMDFTSPNVE

-85 TMIQQPDAKWRVA
+85 TMIQQPDAKWRIA

-103 FTPIAGTEGALGTF
+103 FTPIEGAEGALGTF
-117 KIRATPNFSDD
+117 QIRAKSTFSAADN
-128 KARIGFSTCSGS
+128 AQILFSTCSGGN
-140 DRQGKK
+140 RQGKK
-146 VLIDCPF
+146 VLIDSPTY
-153 EQAITPMVGSLST
+153 QAITPMVGSLSM

-198 TLPEGLHVEKK
+198 TLPEGLHIEKK

-214 IFQYSERLS
+214 NFQYSERLS
-223 SNFAIFSSEK
+223 SNFAISSIEK
-233 NGIVRVALS
+233 NGIVRVVLS

-253 DGNGVIFSFNVVAD
+253 DGDGVIFSFNVVAD
-267 PDFAT
+267 PDFVT
-272 DETSAIVFSNVL
+272 DENSAIVFSNVL
-284 ASQDLPG
+284 AANET
-291 TEYALDI
+291 TEYSLDI
-298 TDAHIAVTSLKPINE
+298 TDAHVSVTSLKPIND
-313 AAYARLTEE
+313 AAYARLAEE

-336 VAEECPDVAGN
+336 VAEECPDVAEN
-347 YAETVETIQSLINA
+347 YAETVEIIQSLINA

-416 YVRLTEAVA
+416 YMRLTEAVA
-425 TLQARFDEV
+425 T
-434 KATIE
+434 
-439 KDYANVSAQFVDTE
+439 
-453 AAIQGDIDQKKAE
+453 
-466 LQAQYEAVKLD
+466 
-477 ENSTIDLEA
+477 
-486 IKAAVEKLLADAKAA
+486 
-501 NAKLVANEAAY
+501 
-512 VRLSDDIA
+512 
-520 AVQAR
+520 
-525 FDEVKATIE
+525 
-534 KDYAN
+534 
-539 VSAQFVDTEAAIQG
+539 
-553 DIDQK
+553 
-558 KAELQAQYE
+558 
-567 AVKLDENSTIDL
+567 
-579 EAIKAAVEKLLADAK
+579 
-594 AANAKLVA
+594 
-602 NEAAY
+602 
-607 VRLSDDIAAVQ
+607 
-618 ARFDEVKAT
+618 
-627 IEKDYANVS
+627 
-636 AQFVDTEAA
+636 
-645 IQGDID
+645 
-651 QKKAE
+651 
-656 LQAQYE
+656 
-662 AVKLDENSTIDLEA
+662 
-676 IKAAVE
+676 
-682 KLLAD
+682 
-687 AKAANA
+687 
-693 KLVANEAAYVRLSD
+693 
-707 DIAAVQARF
+707 
-716 DEVKATIEKDYANV
+716 
-730 SAQFVDTEAAIQG
+730 
-743 DIDQKKAE
+743 
-751 LQAQYEAVK
+751 
-760 LDENSTIDL
+760 
-769 EAIKAAVEKLLA
+769 
-781 DAKAANAK
+781 
-789 LVANEAAYVRLSDDI
+789 
-804 AAVQARFDE
+804 VQARFDE

-829 ADAEAAIQADID
+829 ADAEAAIQGDID
-841 QKKAELQAQYE
+841 QKKAELQAQYK
-852 AVELDENSTIGL
+852 AVKLSENSTIDL
-864 EAIKAAVEQ
+864 EAIKAAVDQ
-873 LLEDAKAADAKL
+873 LLADAKAANAKL
-885 VANEA
+885 VANEV

-938 KDELK
+938 KDELQ
-943 AQYEAVELDENSTI
+943 ALYEAVELDENSTI

>member
-1 MALMMV
+1 MFKITTSFKRMALMMV

-54 FDMDFTSPQVE
+54 FDMDFTSPNVE

-75 ERIDRECFIA
+75 DRIDRECFIA
-85 TMIQQPDAKWRVA
+85 TMIQQPDMKWRIA

-117 KIRATPNFSDD
+117 KIRATSNFSSADN
-128 KARIGFSTCSGS
+128 AQIEFSTCSGG

-146 VLIDCPF
+146 VLIDCPTY
-153 EQAITPMVGSLST
+153 QAITPMVGSLCT

-198 TLPEGLHVEKK
+198 TLPEGLHIEKK
-209 SNGKM
+209 SNGKLN
-214 IFQYSERLS
+214 FQYSERLS
-223 SNFAIFSSEK
+223 SNFAISSGEK
-233 NGIVRVALS
+233 NGFVRVVLS

-253 DGNGVIFSFNVVAD
+253 DGDGVIFSFNVVAD

-284 ASQDLPG
+284 AANET
-291 TEYALDI
+291 TEYSLDI
-298 TDAHIAVTSLKPINE
+298 TDAHIAVTSLKAINE

-336 VAEECPDVAGN
+336 VVEDCPDVAEN
-347 YAETVETIQSLINA
+347 FAETVKTIQAQIDA

-371 DCALTEA
+371 DCALTET

-387 GVNDAIAKYINEAAA
+387 GVNEAIAKYLEDAAA

-416 YVRLTEAVA
+416 YVRLTEEVAAV
-425 TLQARFDEV
+425 QARFDEV
-434 KATIE
+434 KSIIE
-439 KDYANVSAQFVDTE
+439 KDYANVAAQFVDTE
-453 AAIQGDIDQKKAE
+453 AAIQSDIDQKKAE

-486 IKAAVEKLLADAKAA
+486 IKAAVEQLLADAKAA
-501 NAKLVANEAAY
+501 DAKLVANEAAY
-512 VRLSDDIA
+512 VRLTEEIA

-534 KDYAN
+534 
-539 VSAQFVDTEAAIQG
+539 T
-553 DIDQK
+553 
-558 KAELQAQYE
+558 
-567 AVKLDENSTIDL
+567 
-579 EAIKAAVEKLLADAK
+579 
-594 AANAKLVA
+594 
-602 NEAAY
+602 
-607 VRLSDDIAAVQ
+607 
-618 ARFDEVKAT
+618 
-627 IEKDYANVS
+627 
-636 AQFVDTEAA
+636 
-645 IQGDID
+645 
-651 QKKAE
+651 
-656 LQAQYE
+656 
-662 AVKLDENSTIDLEA
+662 
-676 IKAAVE
+676 
-682 KLLAD
+682 
-687 AKAANA
+687 
-693 KLVANEAAYVRLSD
+693 
-707 DIAAVQARF
+707 
-716 DEVKATIEKDYANV
+716 
-730 SAQFVDTEAAIQG
+730 
-743 DIDQKKAE
+743 
-751 LQAQYEAVK
+751 
-760 LDENSTIDL
+760 
-769 EAIKAAVEKLLA
+769 
-781 DAKAANAK
+781 
-789 LVANEAAYVRLSDDI
+789 
-804 AAVQARFDE
+804 
-813 VKATIEK
+813 

-829 ADAEAAIQADID
+829 TDAESAIQGDID

-852 AVELDENSTIGL
+852 AVELDENSTIDL

-873 LLEDAKAADAKL
+873 LLADAKAADAKL

-943 AQYEAVELDENSTI
+943 ALYEAVKLDENSTIDLEAIKAAVEQLLADAKAADAKLVANEAAYVRLTEEIAAVQARFDEVKATIETDYANVAAQFTDAESAIQGDIDQKKAELQAQYEAVELDENSTIDLEAIKAAVEQLLADAKAADAKLVANEAAYVRLSDEIAAVQTRLDEVKATIEKDYAIVAAQFVGVESSIQYDINKKKDELKALYEAVELDENSTI
-957 DLETIKTAIEQ
+957 DLETIKTAVEQ

>member
-1 MALMMV
+1 MVMFKITTSFKRMALMMV
-7 LAISGTLSVLAGNRL
+7 LAISGTISVLAGNRL

-85 TMIQQPDAKWRVA
+85 TMIQQPDAKWRIA

-117 KIRATPNFSDD
+117 QIRAKSTFSAADN
-128 KARIGFSTCSGS
+128 AQILFSTCSGGN
-140 DRQGKK
+140 RQGKK
-146 VLIDCPF
+146 VLIDCPTY
-153 EQAITPMVGSLST
+153 QAITPMVGSLCT

-198 TLPEGLHVEKK
+198 TLPEGLHIEKK

-214 IFQYSERLS
+214 NFQYSERLS
-223 SNFAIFSSEK
+223 SNFAISSGEK
-233 NGIVRVALS
+233 NGIVRVVLS

-253 DGNGVIFSFNVVAD
+253 DGDGVIFSFNVVAD
-267 PDFAT
+267 PDFVT
-272 DETSAIVFSNVL
+272 DENSAIVFSNVL
-284 ASQDLPG
+284 AANET
-291 TEYALDI
+291 TEYSLDI
-298 TDAHIAVTSLKPINE
+298 TDAHVSVTSLKPIND
-313 AAYARLTEE
+313 AAYARLAEE

-336 VAEECPDVAGN
+336 VAEECPDVAEN

-371 DCALTEA
+371 DCALTET

-416 YVRLTEAVA
+416 YVRLTEEVA
-425 TLQARFDEV
+425 T
-434 KATIE
+434 
-439 KDYANVSAQFVDTE
+439 
-453 AAIQGDIDQKKAE
+453 
-466 LQAQYEAVKLD
+466 
-477 ENSTIDLEA
+477 
-486 IKAAVEKLLADAKAA
+486 
-501 NAKLVANEAAY
+501 
-512 VRLSDDIA
+512 
-520 AVQAR
+520 VQAR

-558 KAELQAQYE
+558 KAELQAQYK
-567 AVKLDENSTIDL
+567 AVKLSENSTIDL
-579 EAIKAAVEKLLADAK
+579 EAIKAAVEQLLADAK

-607 VRLSDDIAAVQ
+607 VRLTEEIAAVQ

-636 AQFVDTEAA
+636 AQFVDTEVAIQGDIDQKKAELQTQYEAVELDENSTIDLEAIKAAVEQLLANAKLGNAKLVANELAYVRLSGDIAAVQARLDEVKATIEKDYANVAAQFVDAEAA

-662 AVKLDENSTIDLEA
+662 AVKLDENSTIDLAA

-682 KLLAD
+682 QLLAD

-707 DIAAVQARF
+707 EISAVQA
-716 DEVKATIEKDYANV
+716 
-730 SAQFVDTEAAIQG
+730 
-743 DIDQKKAE
+743 
-751 LQAQYEAVK
+751 
-760 LDENSTIDL
+760 
-769 EAIKAAVEKLLA
+769 
-781 DAKAANAK
+781 
-789 LVANEAAYVRLSDDI
+789 
-804 AAVQARFDE
+804 
-813 VKATIEK
+813 
-820 DYANVAAQF
+820 
-829 ADAEAAIQADID
+829 
-841 QKKAELQAQYE
+841 
-852 AVELDENSTIGL
+852 
-864 EAIKAAVEQ
+864 
-873 LLEDAKAADAKL
+873 
-885 VANEA
+885 
-890 AYVRLSDEIAAVQT
+890 

-943 AQYEAVELDENSTI
+943 ALYEAVELDENSTI
-957 DLETIKTAIEQ
+957 DLETIKTAVEQ

>member
-1 MALMMV
+1 MVMFKITTSFKRMALMMV
-7 LAISGTLSVLAGNRL
+7 LAISGTISVLAGNRL

-85 TMIQQPDAKWRVA
+85 TMIQQPDAKWRIA

-117 KIRATPNFSDD
+117 QIRAKSTFSAADN
-128 KARIGFSTCSGS
+128 AQIGFSTCSGGN
-140 DRQGKK
+140 RQGKK
-146 VLIDCPF
+146 VLIDCPTY
-153 EQAITPMVGSLST
+153 QAITPMVGSLCT

-214 IFQYSERLS
+214 NFQYSERLS
-223 SNFAIFSSEK
+223 SNFAISSIEK
-233 NGIVRVALS
+233 NGIVRVVLS

-253 DGNGVIFSFNVVAD
+253 DGDGVIFSFNVVAD

-272 DETSAIVFSNVL
+272 DENSAIVFSNVL
-284 ASQDLPG
+284 AANET
-291 TEYALDI
+291 TEYSLDI
-298 TDAHIAVTSLKPINE
+298 TDAHVSVTSLKPIND
-313 AAYARLTEE
+313 AAYARLAEE

-336 VAEECPDVAGN
+336 VAEECPDVAEN

-371 DCALTEA
+371 DCALTET

-416 YVRLTEAVA
+416 YVRLTEEVA
-425 TLQARFDEV
+425 T
-434 KATIE
+434 
-439 KDYANVSAQFVDTE
+439 
-453 AAIQGDIDQKKAE
+453 
-466 LQAQYEAVKLD
+466 
-477 ENSTIDLEA
+477 
-486 IKAAVEKLLADAKAA
+486 
-501 NAKLVANEAAY
+501 
-512 VRLSDDIA
+512 
-520 AVQAR
+520 VQAR

-534 KDYAN
+534 KDY
-539 VSAQFVDTEAAIQG
+539 V
-553 DIDQK
+553 
-558 KAELQAQYE
+558 
-567 AVKLDENSTIDL
+567 
-579 EAIKAAVEKLLADAK
+579 
-594 AANAKLVA
+594 
-602 NEAAY
+602 
-607 VRLSDDIAAVQ
+607 
-618 ARFDEVKAT
+618 
-627 IEKDYANVS
+627 
-636 AQFVDTEAA
+636 
-645 IQGDID
+645 
-651 QKKAE
+651 
-656 LQAQYE
+656 
-662 AVKLDENSTIDLEA
+662 
-676 IKAAVE
+676 
-682 KLLAD
+682 
-687 AKAANA
+687 
-693 KLVANEAAYVRLSD
+693 
-707 DIAAVQARF
+707 
-716 DEVKATIEKDYANV
+716 
-730 SAQFVDTEAAIQG
+730 
-743 DIDQKKAE
+743 
-751 LQAQYEAVK
+751 
-760 LDENSTIDL
+760 
-769 EAIKAAVEKLLA
+769 
-781 DAKAANAK
+781 
-789 LVANEAAYVRLSDDI
+789 
-804 AAVQARFDE
+804 
-813 VKATIEK
+813 
-820 DYANVAAQF
+820 NVAAQF
-829 ADAEAAIQADID
+829 ADAEAAIQGDID

-852 AVELDENSTIGL
+852 AVELDENSTIDL

-873 LLEDAKAADAKL
+873 LLADAKVADAKL

-890 AYVRLSDEIAAVQT
+890 AYVRLSDEIAAVQA

-943 AQYEAVELDENSTI
+943 ALYEAVELDENSTI

-976 AEANSIGSIQRLMSE
+976 AEANSIGSIQRMMSE

>member
-1 MALMMV
+1 MVMFKITTSFKRMALMMV
-7 LAISGTLSVLAGNRL
+7 LAISGTISVLAGNRL

-85 TMIQQPDAKWRVA
+85 TMIQQPDAKWRIA

-117 KIRATPNFSDD
+117 QIRAKSTFSAADN
-128 KARIGFSTCSGS
+128 AQILFSTCSGGN
-140 DRQGKK
+140 RQGKK
-146 VLIDCPF
+146 VLIDSPTY
-153 EQAITPMVGSLST
+153 QAITPMVGSLCT

-172 IKPGGTHKVDVVL
+172 IKPGGIHKVDVVL

-198 TLPEGLHVEKK
+198 TLPEGLHIEKK

-214 IFQYSERLS
+214 NFQYSERLS
-223 SNFAIFSSEK
+223 SNFAISSIEK
-233 NGIVRVALS
+233 NGIVRVVLS

-253 DGNGVIFSFNVVAD
+253 DGDGVIFSFNVVAD

-272 DETSAIVFSNVL
+272 DENSAIVFSNVL
-284 ASQDLPG
+284 AANET
-291 TEYALDI
+291 TEYSLDI
-298 TDAHIAVTSLKPINE
+298 TDAHVSVTSLKPIND
-313 AAYARLTEE
+313 AAYARLAEE

-336 VAEECPDVAGN
+336 VAEECPDVAEN

-371 DCALTEA
+371 DCALTET

-416 YVRLTEAVA
+416 YVRLTEEVA
-425 TLQARFDEV
+425 T
-434 KATIE
+434 
-439 KDYANVSAQFVDTE
+439 
-453 AAIQGDIDQKKAE
+453 
-466 LQAQYEAVKLD
+466 
-477 ENSTIDLEA
+477 
-486 IKAAVEKLLADAKAA
+486 
-501 NAKLVANEAAY
+501 
-512 VRLSDDIA
+512 
-520 AVQAR
+520 VQAR

-534 KDYAN
+534 KDY
-539 VSAQFVDTEAAIQG
+539 V
-553 DIDQK
+553 
-558 KAELQAQYE
+558 
-567 AVKLDENSTIDL
+567 
-579 EAIKAAVEKLLADAK
+579 
-594 AANAKLVA
+594 
-602 NEAAY
+602 
-607 VRLSDDIAAVQ
+607 
-618 ARFDEVKAT
+618 
-627 IEKDYANVS
+627 
-636 AQFVDTEAA
+636 
-645 IQGDID
+645 
-651 QKKAE
+651 
-656 LQAQYE
+656 
-662 AVKLDENSTIDLEA
+662 
-676 IKAAVE
+676 
-682 KLLAD
+682 
-687 AKAANA
+687 
-693 KLVANEAAYVRLSD
+693 
-707 DIAAVQARF
+707 
-716 DEVKATIEKDYANV
+716 
-730 SAQFVDTEAAIQG
+730 
-743 DIDQKKAE
+743 
-751 LQAQYEAVK
+751 
-760 LDENSTIDL
+760 
-769 EAIKAAVEKLLA
+769 
-781 DAKAANAK
+781 
-789 LVANEAAYVRLSDDI
+789 
-804 AAVQARFDE
+804 
-813 VKATIEK
+813 
-820 DYANVAAQF
+820 NVAAQF
-829 ADAEAAIQADID
+829 ADAEAAIQGDID

-852 AVELDENSTIGL
+852 AVELDENSTIDL
-864 EAIKAAVEQ
+864 EAIKAAIEQ
-873 LLEDAKAADAKL
+873 LLADAKVADAKL

-890 AYVRLSDEIAAVQT
+890 AYVRLSDEIAAVQA

-943 AQYEAVELDENSTI
+943 ALYEAVELDENSTI

-976 AEANSIGSIQRLMSE
+976 AEANSIGSIQRMMSE

>member
-1 MALMMV
+1 MVMFKITTSFKRMALMMV
-7 LAISGTLSVLAGNRL
+7 LAISGTISVLAGNRL

-54 FDMDFTSPQVE
+54 FDMDFTSPNVE

-75 ERIDRECFIA
+75 DRIDRECFIA
-85 TMIQQPDAKWRVA
+85 TMIQQPDMKWRIA

-117 KIRATPNFSDD
+117 QIRAKSTFSAADD
-128 KARIGFSTCSGS
+128 AQIGFSTCSGGN
-140 DRQGKK
+140 RQGKK
-146 VLIDCPF
+146 VLIDCPTY
-153 EQAITPMVGSLST
+153 QAITPMVGSLCT

-198 TLPEGLHVEKK
+198 TLPEGLHIEKK

-214 IFQYSERLS
+214 NFQYSERLS
-223 SNFAIFSSEK
+223 SNFAISSIEK
-233 NGIVRVALS
+233 NGIVRVVLS

-253 DGNGVIFSFNVVAD
+253 DGDGVIFSFNVVAD

-272 DETSAIVFSNVL
+272 DENSAIVFSNVL
-284 ASQDLPG
+284 AANET
-291 TEYALDI
+291 TEYSLDI
-298 TDAHIAVTSLKPINE
+298 TDAHVSVTSLKPIND

-371 DCALTEA
+371 DCALTET

-387 GVNDAIAKYINEAAA
+387 GVNEAIAKYLEDAAA

-416 YVRLTEAVA
+416 YVRLTE
-425 TLQARFDEV
+425 E
-434 KATIE
+434 
-439 KDYANVSAQFVDTE
+439 
-453 AAIQGDIDQKKAE
+453 
-466 LQAQYEAVKLD
+466 
-477 ENSTIDLEA
+477 
-486 IKAAVEKLLADAKAA
+486 
-501 NAKLVANEAAY
+501 
-512 VRLSDDIA
+512 
-520 AVQAR
+520 
-525 FDEVKATIE
+525 
-534 KDYAN
+534 
-539 VSAQFVDTEAAIQG
+539 
-553 DIDQK
+553 
-558 KAELQAQYE
+558 
-567 AVKLDENSTIDL
+567 
-579 EAIKAAVEKLLADAK
+579 
-594 AANAKLVA
+594 
-602 NEAAY
+602 
-607 VRLSDDIAAVQ
+607 
-618 ARFDEVKAT
+618 
-627 IEKDYANVS
+627 
-636 AQFVDTEAA
+636 
-645 IQGDID
+645 
-651 QKKAE
+651 
-656 LQAQYE
+656 
-662 AVKLDENSTIDLEA
+662 
-676 IKAAVE
+676 
-682 KLLAD
+682 
-687 AKAANA
+687 
-693 KLVANEAAYVRLSD
+693 
-707 DIAAVQARF
+707 
-716 DEVKATIEKDYANV
+716 
-730 SAQFVDTEAAIQG
+730 
-743 DIDQKKAE
+743 
-751 LQAQYEAVK
+751 
-760 LDENSTIDL
+760 
-769 EAIKAAVEKLLA
+769 
-781 DAKAANAK
+781 
-789 LVANEAAYVRLSDDI
+789 I

-852 AVELDENSTIGL
+852 AVELDENSTIDL

-873 LLEDAKAADAKL
+873 LLANAKLGNAKLVANELAYVRLSGDIAAVQARLDEVKATIETDYANVAAQFADTEAAIQGDIDQKKAELQAQYEAVELDENSTIDLEAIKAAIEQLLADAKAADAKL

-943 AQYEAVELDENSTI
+943 ALYEAVELDENSTI